1 MATILDI
8 DLTNSPFNSYDFFSN
23 KKIAA
28 GTVETEDMKKGQH
41 KTTVEMVDIN
51 AYDYGI
57 IDVGMVQFD
66 DTLPYTKKVE
76 TAQLRIEYYKTELED
91 AKSWVDALQSEINK
105 VNSELAEYKD
115 QYEEA
120 KKQDPHSDL
129 TKNLKQIIKNC
140 KEDLNDLNT
149 DYSKYK
155 KITQTHPKLIKA
167 YTKFLNDLIK
177 YGGKKTI
184 TRIEEF
190 GSTEEA
196 EQVDLDN
203 LDINQAPG
211 MAISGAIT
219 EAVTQYLE
227 VTIQSLIAGGASN
240 LMNNLGINQET
251 LGIAKSIL
259 NLMDSALFNIT
270 GIIKM
275 FPKNIQMLPS
285 AKVAIGSICTSL
297 KDIYIAI
304 YNDLENE
311 YYETINDAITNLP
324 SMQEV
329 LKDALNLLMNTIWI
343 MINEQCIKYTGHTL
357 PELYYMCSDYIHK
370 YKAWKE
376 ARKEKKRRKKEKK
389 EQEKREKEKE
399 KETGIQHSS
408 GNTVS
413 TKINVDIDPDII
425 KQSLMDELARASD
438 LIYNSFI
445 IIQIK
450 DSIDEIKMLISQFN
464 NVDLDVLSEGIDS
477 FEDFMNMLIE
487 MGIDSDGAVI
497 SLEKAIQ
504 DGINQFSGNL
514 TSLQNQIKEQAIS
527 SGLNIAS
534 DIVSNTK
541 ISKEIKTEHLYDF
554 TNDLNTFTMTLNI
567 YADPTTKKA
576 KKQLTK
582 VLSNAHQKDGTKIF
596 DSSSVLSIINAIDEG
611 YVMRKDQT
619 IELLEFTFKIH
630 FELEGFN
637 KTLSEQINAIDEANR
652 IAQDAAKKKEADEA
666 ISKFELGIV
675 EEEYTGDP
683 TKATKRPTFQLV
695 HELFSIL
702 KEIFPQLKVILKLIR
717 NYKINK
723 AKVEAN
729 ASGNLLGMVKV
740 IAAINKLFK
749 KAHKSKTNFYTVR
762 SLKLYDYIT
771 NSITSIGTNVE
782 INIGIPDTRKL
793 YLYLKNAKSNYE
805 IIKQDLPTI
814 LYIDQ
819 DAITEQRNVMK
830 KDLDKAGNYFN
841 DASLFVQ
848 YPDSKYQDGTLLGL
862 DKVEDADTEIYYSDS
877 SLPLY
882 GSQILR
888 CYGKD
893 YDLYT

>member
-8 DLTNSPFNSYDFFSN
+8 DLTNSPGNSYDFFSN
-23 KKIAA
+23 KKMSA

-57 IDVGMVQFD
+57 IDVGIVQFD
-66 DTLPYTKKVE
+66 DTLPYSKKVE
-76 TAQLRIEYYKTELED
+76 TAQLRIEYYKTELKD
-91 AKSWVDALQSEINK
+91 AESWVNALQTEINK
-105 VNSELAEYKD
+105 VNSELTEYQD

-120 KKQDPHSDL
+120 KKQDPHSAL
-129 TKNLKQIIKNC
+129 TTNLKQIVNNY
-140 KEDLNDLNT
+140 KEQLNDLNT
-149 DYSKYK
+149 EFSKYK

-167 YTKFLNDLIK
+167 YTNFYNDLTK
-177 YGGKKTI
+177 YGEKKAI
-184 TRIEEF
+184 TRVDEF
-190 GSTEEA
+190 GNVEEA
-196 EQVDLDN
+196 EKVDLDN

-211 MAISGAIT
+211 MEISGAIT
-219 EAVTQYLE
+219 DAVTQYLE

-251 LGIAKSIL
+251 LGMAQSIL
-259 NLMDSALFNIT
+259 NLMDSTLFNIT

-285 AKVAIGSICTSL
+285 AKIAIGSICTSL
-297 KDIYIAI
+297 KDMYIAI

-329 LKDALNLLMNTIWI
+329 LKDAQELLMNTIWV
-343 MINEQCIKYTGHTL
+343 MINEQCIKYTGYTL

-376 ARKEKKRRKKEKK
+376 ARKEQKRRKKEQE
-389 EQEKREKEKE
+389 EQE

-408 GNTVS
+408 GGTVS
-413 TKINVDIDPDII
+413 SKINVDVDPDII
-425 KQSLMDELARASD
+425 KQSLMDELSRASD

-464 NVDLDVLSEGIDS
+464 NVDLDVLTDGIDS
-477 FEDFMNMLIE
+477 FEDFMDMLVE
-487 MGIDSDGAVI
+487 MGLDSDGAVI

-514 TSLQNQIKEQAIS
+514 TSLQNQIEAQAIS
-527 SGLNIAS
+527 SGLNIAA
-534 DIVSNTK
+534 DVVSNTTV
-541 ISKEIKTEHLYDF
+541 STEIKAEHLYDF

-630 FELEGFN
+630 FELDGFN
-637 KTLSEQINAIDEANR
+637 KTLNEQINAIDEANR
-652 IAQDAAKKKEADEA
+652 IAQETAKKKEAEEA

-729 ASGNLLGMVKV
+729 ASGNLLGMIKV

-819 DAITEQRNVMK
+819 DAITEQRNAMK
-830 KDLDKAGNYFN
+830 KDLDKAGNYFD

>member
-8 DLTNSPFNSYDFFSN
+8 DLTNSPGNSYDFFSN
-23 KKIAA
+23 KKMSA
-28 GTVETEDMKKGQH
+28 GTVETDDMKKGQH

-57 IDVGMVQFD
+57 IDVGIVQFD

-76 TAQLRIEYYKTELED
+76 TAQVRIEYYKTELKD
-91 AKSWVDALQSEINK
+91 AESWVKALQTEINK
-105 VNSELAEYKD
+105 VNSELTEYQD

-120 KKQDPHSDL
+120 KKEDPHSAL
-129 TKNLKQIIKNC
+129 TTNLKQIVKNY
-140 KEDLNDLNT
+140 KEQLNDLNT
-149 DYSKYK
+149 KFSKYK

-167 YTKFLNDLIK
+167 YTNFFNDLTK
-177 YGGKKTI
+177 YGEKKAI
-184 TRIEEF
+184 TRVDEF
-190 GSTEEA
+190 GNVEEA

-219 EAVTQYLE
+219 DAVTQYLE

-240 LMNNLGINQET
+240 LMSSLGINQET
-251 LGIAKSIL
+251 LGMAQSIL
-259 NLMDSALFNIT
+259 NLMDSTLFNIT

-275 FPKNIQMLPS
+275 FPKNIQMVPS
-285 AKVAIGSICTSL
+285 AKIAMSSICTSL
-297 KDIYIAI
+297 KDMYQTIYI
-304 YNDLENE
+304 DLENQ

-324 SMQEV
+324 SMQEA
-329 LKDALNLLMNTIWI
+329 LKDAQVLLMNTIWV
-343 MINEQCIKYTGHTL
+343 MINEQCIKYTGYTL

-376 ARKEKKRRKKEKK
+376 ARKEQKRRKKEQE
-389 EQEKREKEKE
+389 EQE

-408 GNTVS
+408 GGTIS
-413 TKINVDIDPDII
+413 SKINVDVDPDII

-450 DSIDEIKMLISQFN
+450 DSIDEIKMLIDQFN
-464 NVDLDVLSEGIDS
+464 NVDLDVLSDGIDS
-477 FEDFMNMLIE
+477 FEDFMDMLVE
-487 MGIDSDGAVI
+487 MGLDSDGAVI

-514 TSLQNQIKEQAIS
+514 TSLQNQIEAQAIS
-527 SGLNIAS
+527 SGLRIAS
-534 DIVSNTK
+534 DIASNTT
-541 ISKEIKTEHLYDF
+541 ISTEIKAEHLYDF

-596 DSSSVLSIINAIDEG
+596 DASSVLSIINAIDEG

-630 FELEGFN
+630 FELDGFN
-637 KTLSEQINAIDEANR
+637 KTLQEQKDAIDEANR
-652 IAQDAAKKKEADEA
+652 IAQETAKKKEAEEA

-683 TKATKRPTFQLV
+683 TKATQRPTFQLV

-729 ASGNLLGMVKV
+729 ASGNLLGMIKV

-771 NSITSIGTNVE
+771 NSITSIGTNIE

-793 YLYLKNAKSNYE
+793 YLYLKNTKSNYE

-819 DAITEQRNVMK
+819 DAIAEQRNAMK
-830 KDLDKAGNYFN
+830 KDLDKAGNYFD

>member
-8 DLTNSPFNSYDFFSN
+8 DLTNSPSNSYDFLSN
-23 KKIAA
+23 KKMSA
-28 GTVETEDMKKGQH
+28 GTIETEDMKKGQH

-57 IDVGMVQFD
+57 IDVGIVQFD
-66 DTLPYTKKVE
+66 DTLPYSKKVE
-76 TAQLRIEYYKTELED
+76 TAKLRIEYYKTELKD
-91 AKSWVDALQSEINK
+91 AESWVNALQAEINK
-105 VNSELAEYKD
+105 INSELTEYQD

-120 KKQDPHSDL
+120 KKQDPHSAL
-129 TKNLKQIIKNC
+129 MTNLKQIVNNY
-140 KEDLNDLNT
+140 KEQLNDLNT
-149 DYSKYK
+149 EFSKYK

-167 YTKFLNDLIK
+167 YTNFYNDLTK
-177 YGGKKTI
+177 YGEKKAI
-184 TRIEEF
+184 TRVDEF
-190 GSTEEA
+190 GNVEEA
-196 EQVDLDN
+196 EKVDLDN

-211 MAISGAIT
+211 MEISGAIT
-219 EAVTQYLE
+219 DAVTQYLE

-251 LGIAKSIL
+251 LGMAQSIL
-259 NLMDSALFNIT
+259 NLMDSTLFNIT

-285 AKVAIGSICTSL
+285 AKIAIGSICTSL
-297 KDIYIAI
+297 KDMYIAI

-324 SMQEV
+324 SSQEV
-329 LKDALNLLMNTIWI
+329 LKDAQELLMNTIWV
-343 MINEQCIKYTGHTL
+343 MINEQCIKYTGYTL

-376 ARKEKKRRKKEKK
+376 ARKEKKRRKKEQE
-389 EQEKREKEKE
+389 EQE

-408 GNTVS
+408 GGTVS
-413 TKINVDIDPDII
+413 TKINVDVDPDII
-425 KQSLMDELARASD
+425 KQSLMDELSRASD

-464 NVDLDVLSEGIDS
+464 NVDLDVLTDGIDS
-477 FEDFMNMLIE
+477 FEDFMDMLVE
-487 MGIDSDGAVI
+487 MGLDSDGAVI

-514 TSLQNQIKEQAIS
+514 TSLQNQIEAQAIS
-527 SGLNIAS
+527 SGLHIAA
-534 DIVSNTK
+534 DVVSNTTVSTERK
-541 ISKEIKTEHLYDF
+541 VEHLYDF

-630 FELEGFN
+630 FELDGFN
-637 KTLSEQINAIDEANR
+637 KTLNEQINAIDEANR
-652 IAQDAAKKKEADEA
+652 IAQETAKKKEVEEA

-729 ASGNLLGMVKV
+729 ASGNLLGMIKV

-782 INIGIPDTRKL
+782 INIDIPDTRKL

-805 IIKQDLPTI
+805 IIKQGLPTI

-819 DAITEQRNVMK
+819 DAITEQRNAMK
-830 KDLDKAGNYFN
+830 KDLDKAGNYFD

>member
-8 DLTNSPFNSYDFFSN
+8 DLTNSPGNSYDFFSN
-23 KKIAA
+23 KKMSA

-57 IDVGMVQFD
+57 IDVGIVQFD
-66 DTLPYTKKVE
+66 DTLPYSKKVE

-91 AKSWVDALQSEINK
+91 AESWVDALQSEINK
-105 VNSELAEYKD
+105 VNSELTEYQD

-120 KKQDPHSDL
+120 KKQDPHSAL
-129 TKNLKQIIKNC
+129 TTNLKQIVKNY
-140 KEDLNDLNT
+140 KEQLNDLNT
-149 DYSKYK
+149 EFSKYK

-167 YTKFLNDLIK
+167 YTNFYNDLTK
-177 YGGKKTI
+177 YGEKKAI
-184 TRIEEF
+184 TRVDEF
-190 GSTEEA
+190 GNVEEA
-196 EQVDLDN
+196 EKVDLDN

-211 MAISGAIT
+211 MEISGAIT
-219 EAVTQYLE
+219 DAVTQYLE

-251 LGIAKSIL
+251 LGMAQSIL
-259 NLMDSALFNIT
+259 NLMDSTLFNIT

-285 AKVAIGSICTSL
+285 AKIAIGSICTSL
-297 KDIYIAI
+297 KDMYIAI

-324 SMQEV
+324 SIQEV
-329 LKDALNLLMNTIWI
+329 LKDAQELLMNTIWV
-343 MINEQCIKYTGHTL
+343 MINEQCIKYTGYTL

-376 ARKEKKRRKKEKK
+376 ARKEQKRRKKEQE
-389 EQEKREKEKE
+389 EQE

-408 GNTVS
+408 GGTVS
-413 TKINVDIDPDII
+413 SKINVDVDPDII
-425 KQSLMDELARASD
+425 KQSLMDELSRASD

-464 NVDLDVLSEGIDS
+464 NVDLDVLTDGIDS
-477 FEDFMNMLIE
+477 FEDFMDMLVE
-487 MGIDSDGAVI
+487 MGLDSDGAVI

-514 TSLQNQIKEQAIS
+514 TSLQNQIEAQAIS
-527 SGLNIAS
+527 SGLHIAA
-534 DIVSNTK
+534 DVVSNTTV
-541 ISKEIKTEHLYDF
+541 STEIKAEHLYDF

-630 FELEGFN
+630 FELDGFN
-637 KTLSEQINAIDEANR
+637 KTLNEQINAIDEANR
-652 IAQDAAKKKEADEA
+652 IAQETAKKKEAEEA

-729 ASGNLLGMVKV
+729 ASGNLLGMIKV

-819 DAITEQRNVMK
+819 DAITEQRNAMK
-830 KDLDKAGNYFN
+830 KDLDKAGNYFD

>member
-8 DLTNSPFNSYDFFSN
+8 DLTNSPGNSYDFFSN
-23 KKIAA
+23 KKMSA
-28 GTVETEDMKKGQH
+28 GTVETADMKKGQH

-57 IDVGMVQFD
+57 IDVGIVQFD
-66 DTLPYTKKVE
+66 DTLPYSKKVE
-76 TAQLRIEYYKTELED
+76 TAQLRIEYYKTELKD
-91 AKSWVDALQSEINK
+91 AESWVNALQTEINK
-105 VNSELAEYKD
+105 VNSELTEYQD

-120 KKQDPHSDL
+120 KKQDPHSAL
-129 TKNLKQIIKNC
+129 TTNLKQIVKNY
-140 KEDLNDLNT
+140 KEQLNDLNT
-149 DYSKYK
+149 EFSKYK

-167 YTKFLNDLIK
+167 YTNFYNDLTK
-177 YGGKKTI
+177 YGEKKAI
-184 TRIEEF
+184 TRVDEF
-190 GSTEEA
+190 GNVEEA
-196 EQVDLDN
+196 EKVDLDN

-211 MAISGAIT
+211 MEISGAIT
-219 EAVTQYLE
+219 DAVTQYLE

-251 LGIAKSIL
+251 LGMAQSIL
-259 NLMDSALFNIT
+259 NLMDSTLFNIT

-285 AKVAIGSICTSL
+285 AKIAIGSICTSL
-297 KDIYIAI
+297 KDMYIAI

-324 SMQEV
+324 SIQEV
-329 LKDALNLLMNTIWI
+329 LKDAQELLMNTIWV
-343 MINEQCIKYTGHTL
+343 MINEQCIKYTGYTL

-376 ARKEKKRRKKEKK
+376 ARKEQKRRKKEQE
-389 EQEKREKEKE
+389 EQE

-408 GNTVS
+408 GGTVS
-413 TKINVDIDPDII
+413 SKINVDVDPDII
-425 KQSLMDELARASD
+425 KQSLMDELSRASD

-464 NVDLDVLSEGIDS
+464 NVDLDVLTDGIDS
-477 FEDFMNMLIE
+477 FEDFMDMLVE
-487 MGIDSDGAVI
+487 MGLDSDGAVI

-514 TSLQNQIKEQAIS
+514 TSLQNQIEAQAIS
-527 SGLNIAS
+527 SGLHIAA
-534 DIVSNTK
+534 DVVSNTTV
-541 ISKEIKTEHLYDF
+541 STEIKTEHLYDF

-630 FELEGFN
+630 FELDGFN
-637 KTLSEQINAIDEANR
+637 KTLNEQINAIDEANR
-652 IAQDAAKKKEADEA
+652 IAQETAKKKEAEEA

-729 ASGNLLGMVKV
+729 ASGNLLGMIKV

-805 IIKQDLPTI
+805 IIKQGLPTI

-819 DAITEQRNVMK
+819 DAITEQRNAMK
-830 KDLDKAGNYFN
+830 KDLDKAGNYFD

-848 YPDSKYQDGTLLGL
+848 YPDPKYQDGTLLGL

>member
-8 DLTNSPFNSYDFFSN
+8 DLTNSPGNSYDFFSN
-23 KKIAA
+23 KKMSA

-57 IDVGMVQFD
+57 IDVGIVQFD
-66 DTLPYTKKVE
+66 DTLPYSKKVE
-76 TAQLRIEYYKTELED
+76 TSKLRIEYYKTELKD
-91 AKSWVDALQSEINK
+91 AESWVNALQTEINK
-105 VNSELAEYKD
+105 VNSELTEYQD

-120 KKQDPHSDL
+120 KKQDPHSAL
-129 TKNLKQIIKNC
+129 TTNLKQIVKNY
-140 KEDLNDLNT
+140 KEQLNDLNT
-149 DYSKYK
+149 EFSKYK

-167 YTKFLNDLIK
+167 YTNFYNDLTK
-177 YGGKKTI
+177 YGEKKAI
-184 TRIEEF
+184 TRVDEF
-190 GSTEEA
+190 GNVEEA
-196 EQVDLDN
+196 EKVDLDN

-211 MAISGAIT
+211 MEISGAIT
-219 EAVTQYLE
+219 DAVTQYLE

-251 LGIAKSIL
+251 LGMAQSIL
-259 NLMDSALFNIT
+259 NLMDSTLFNIT

-285 AKVAIGSICTSL
+285 AKIAIGSICTSL
-297 KDIYIAI
+297 KDMYIAI

-329 LKDALNLLMNTIWI
+329 LKDAQELLMNTIWV
-343 MINEQCIKYTGHTL
+343 MINEQCIKYTGYTL

-376 ARKEKKRRKKEKK
+376 ARKEQKRRKKEQE
-389 EQEKREKEKE
+389 EQE

-408 GNTVS
+408 GGTVS
-413 TKINVDIDPDII
+413 SKINVDVDPDII
-425 KQSLMDELARASD
+425 KQSLMDELSRASD

-464 NVDLDVLSEGIDS
+464 NVDLDVLTDGIDS
-477 FEDFMNMLIE
+477 FEDFMDMLVE
-487 MGIDSDGAVI
+487 MGLDSDGAVI

-514 TSLQNQIKEQAIS
+514 TSLQNQIEAQAIS
-527 SGLNIAS
+527 SGLHIAA
-534 DIVSNTK
+534 DVVSNTTV
-541 ISKEIKTEHLYDF
+541 STEIKAEHLYDF

-630 FELEGFN
+630 FELDGFN
-637 KTLSEQINAIDEANR
+637 KTLNEQINAIDEANR
-652 IAQDAAKKKEADEA
+652 IAQETAKKKEAEEA

-729 ASGNLLGMVKV
+729 ASGNLLGMIKV

-819 DAITEQRNVMK
+819 DAITEQRNAMK
-830 KDLDKAGNYFN
+830 KDLDKAGNYFD

-848 YPDSKYQDGTLLGL
+848 YPDPKYQDGTLLGL

>member
-8 DLTNSPFNSYDFFSN
+8 DLTNSPGNSYDFFSN
-23 KKIAA
+23 KKMSA

-57 IDVGMVQFD
+57 IDVGIVQFD
-66 DTLPYTKKVE
+66 DTLPYSKKVE
-76 TAQLRIEYYKTELED
+76 TAQLRIEYYKTELKD
-91 AKSWVDALQSEINK
+91 AESWVNALQTEINK
-105 VNSELAEYKD
+105 VNSELTEYQD

-120 KKQDPHSDL
+120 KKQDPHSAL
-129 TKNLKQIIKNC
+129 TTNLKQIVKNY
-140 KEDLNDLNT
+140 KEQLNDLNT
-149 DYSKYK
+149 EFSKYK

-167 YTKFLNDLIK
+167 YTNFYNDLTK
-177 YGGKKTI
+177 YGEKKAI
-184 TRIEEF
+184 TRVDEF
-190 GSTEEA
+190 GNVEEA
-196 EQVDLDN
+196 EKVDLDN

-211 MAISGAIT
+211 MEISGAIT
-219 EAVTQYLE
+219 DAVTQYLE

-251 LGIAKSIL
+251 LGMAQSIL
-259 NLMDSALFNIT
+259 NLMDSTLFNIT

-285 AKVAIGSICTSL
+285 AKIAIGSICTSL
-297 KDIYIAI
+297 KDMYIAI

-324 SMQEV
+324 SIQEV
-329 LKDALNLLMNTIWI
+329 LKDAQELLMNTIWV
-343 MINEQCIKYTGHTL
+343 MINEQCIKYTGYTL

-376 ARKEKKRRKKEKK
+376 ARKEQKRRKKEQE
-389 EQEKREKEKE
+389 EQE

-408 GNTVS
+408 GGTVS
-413 TKINVDIDPDII
+413 SKINVDVDPDII
-425 KQSLMDELARASD
+425 KQSLMDELSRASD

-464 NVDLDVLSEGIDS
+464 NVDLDVLTDGIDS
-477 FEDFMNMLIE
+477 FEDFMDMLVE
-487 MGIDSDGAVI
+487 MGLDSDGAVI

-514 TSLQNQIKEQAIS
+514 TSLQNQIEAQAIS
-527 SGLNIAS
+527 SGLHIAA
-534 DIVSNTK
+534 DIVSNTTVSTERK
-541 ISKEIKTEHLYDF
+541 AEHLYDF

-630 FELEGFN
+630 FELDGFN
-637 KTLSEQINAIDEANR
+637 KTLNEQINAIDEANR
-652 IAQDAAKKKEADEA
+652 IAQETAKKKEAEEA

-729 ASGNLLGMVKV
+729 ASGNLLGMIKV

-805 IIKQDLPTI
+805 IIKQGLPTI

-819 DAITEQRNVMK
+819 DAITEQRNAMK
-830 KDLDKAGNYFN
+830 KDLDKAGNYFD

-848 YPDSKYQDGTLLGL
+848 YPDPKYQDGTLLGL

>member
-8 DLTNSPFNSYDFFSN
+8 DLTNSPGNSYDFFSN
-23 KKIAA
+23 KKMSA

-57 IDVGMVQFD
+57 IDVGIVQFD
-66 DTLPYTKKVE
+66 DTLPYSKKVE
-76 TAQLRIEYYKTELED
+76 TAQLRIEYYKTELKD
-91 AKSWVDALQSEINK
+91 AESWVNALQTEINK
-105 VNSELAEYKD
+105 VNSELTEYQD

-120 KKQDPHSDL
+120 KKQDPHSAL
-129 TKNLKQIIKNC
+129 TTNLKQIVKNY
-140 KEDLNDLNT
+140 KEQLNDLNT
-149 DYSKYK
+149 EFSKYK

-167 YTKFLNDLIK
+167 YTNFYNDLTK
-177 YGGKKTI
+177 YGEKKAI
-184 TRIEEF
+184 TRVDEF
-190 GSTEEA
+190 GNVEEA
-196 EQVDLDN
+196 EKVDLDN

-211 MAISGAIT
+211 MEISGAIT
-219 EAVTQYLE
+219 DAVTQYLE

-251 LGIAKSIL
+251 LGMAQSIL
-259 NLMDSALFNIT
+259 NLMDSTLFNIT

-285 AKVAIGSICTSL
+285 AKIAIGSICTSL
-297 KDIYIAI
+297 KDMYIAI

-324 SMQEV
+324 SIQEV
-329 LKDALNLLMNTIWI
+329 LKDAQELLMNTIWV
-343 MINEQCIKYTGHTL
+343 MINEQCIKYTGYTL

-376 ARKEKKRRKKEKK
+376 ARKEQKRRKKEQE
-389 EQEKREKEKE
+389 EQE

-408 GNTVS
+408 GGTVS
-413 TKINVDIDPDII
+413 TKINVDVDPDII
-425 KQSLMDELARASD
+425 KQSLMDELSRASD

-464 NVDLDVLSEGIDS
+464 NVDLDVLTDGIDS
-477 FEDFMNMLIE
+477 FEDFMDMLVE
-487 MGIDSDGAVI
+487 MGLDSDGAVI

-514 TSLQNQIKEQAIS
+514 TSLQNQIEAQAIS
-527 SGLNIAS
+527 SGLHIAA
-534 DIVSNTK
+534 DVVSNTTV
-541 ISKEIKTEHLYDF
+541 STEIKAEHLYDF

-630 FELEGFN
+630 FELDGFN
-637 KTLSEQINAIDEANR
+637 KTLSEQINAIDETNR
-652 IAQDAAKKKEADEA
+652 IAQETAKKKEAEEA

-729 ASGNLLGMVKV
+729 ASGNLLGMIKV

-762 SLKLYDYIT
+762 SLKLYDYIA

-819 DAITEQRNVMK
+819 DAITEQRNAMK
-830 KDLDKAGNYFN
+830 KDLDKAGNYFD

>member
-8 DLTNSPFNSYDFFSN
+8 DLANSPGNSYDFFSN
-23 KKIAA
+23 KKMSA

-57 IDVGMVQFD
+57 IDVGIVQFD
-66 DTLPYTKKVE
+66 DTLPYAKKVE
-76 TAQLRIEYYKTELED
+76 TAKLRIEYYKTELKD
-91 AKSWVDALQSEINK
+91 AESWVNALQTEINK
-105 VNSELAEYKD
+105 VNSELTEYQD

-120 KKQDPHSDL
+120 KKQDPHSAL
-129 TKNLKQIIKNC
+129 TTNLKQIIKNY
-140 KEDLNDLNT
+140 KEQLNDLNT
-149 DYSKYK
+149 EFSKYK

-167 YTKFLNDLIK
+167 YTNFYNDLTK
-177 YGGKKTI
+177 YGEKKAI
-184 TRIEEF
+184 TKVDEF
-190 GSTEEA
+190 GNVEEA

-211 MAISGAIT
+211 MEISGAIT
-219 EAVTQYLE
+219 DAVTQYLE

-251 LGIAKSIL
+251 LGMAQSIL
-259 NLMDSALFNIT
+259 NLMDSTLFNIT

-285 AKVAIGSICTSL
+285 AKIAIGSICTSL
-297 KDIYIAI
+297 KDMYIAI

-329 LKDALNLLMNTIWI
+329 LKDAQELLMNTIWV
-343 MINEQCIKYTGHTL
+343 MINEQCIKYTGYTL

-376 ARKEKKRRKKEKK
+376 ARKEQKRRKKEQE
-389 EQEKREKEKE
+389 EQE

-408 GNTVS
+408 GGTVS
-413 TKINVDIDPDII
+413 SKINVDVDPDII
-425 KQSLMDELARASD
+425 KQSLMDELSRASD

-464 NVDLDVLSEGIDS
+464 NVDLDVLSDGIDS
-477 FEDFMNMLIE
+477 FEDFMDMLVE
-487 MGIDSDGAVI
+487 MGLDSDGAVI

-514 TSLQNQIKEQAIS
+514 TSLQNQIEAQAIS
-527 SGLNIAS
+527 SGLHIAA
-534 DIVSNTK
+534 DVVSNTTV
-541 ISKEIKTEHLYDF
+541 STEIKAEHLYDF

-630 FELEGFN
+630 FELDGFN
-637 KTLSEQINAIDEANR
+637 KTLNEQINAIDEANR
-652 IAQDAAKKKEADEA
+652 IAQEAAKKKEAEEA

-729 ASGNLLGMVKV
+729 ASGNLLGMIKV

-793 YLYLKNAKSNYE
+793 YLYLKNTKSNYE
-805 IIKQDLPTI
+805 IIKQNLPTI

-819 DAITEQRNVMK
+819 DAITEQRNAMK
-830 KDLDKAGNYFN
+830 KDLDKAGNYFD

>member
-8 DLTNSPFNSYDFFSN
+8 DLTNSPGNSYDFFSN
-23 KKIAA
+23 KKMSA
-28 GTVETEDMKKGQH
+28 GTVETADMKKGQH

-57 IDVGMVQFD
+57 IDVGIVQFD

-76 TAQLRIEYYKTELED
+76 TAQLRIEYYKTELKD
-91 AKSWVDALQSEINK
+91 AESWVKALQTEINK
-105 VNSELAEYKD
+105 VNSELTEYQN

-120 KKQDPHSDL
+120 KKQDSHSAL
-129 TKNLKQIIKNC
+129 TTNLKQIVKNY
-140 KEDLNDLNT
+140 KEQLNDLNT
-149 DYSKYK
+149 EFSKYK

-167 YTKFLNDLIK
+167 YTNFYNDLTK
-177 YGGKKTI
+177 YGEKKAI
-184 TRIEEF
+184 TRVDEF
-190 GSTEEA
+190 GNVEEA
-196 EQVDLDN
+196 EKVDLDN

-211 MAISGAIT
+211 MEISGAIT
-219 EAVTQYLE
+219 DAVTQYLE

-240 LMNNLGINQET
+240 LMNKLGINQET
-251 LGIAKSIL
+251 LGMAQSIL
-259 NLMDSALFNIT
+259 NLMDSTLFNIT

-285 AKVAIGSICTSL
+285 AKIAIGSICTSL
-297 KDIYIAI
+297 KDMYIAI

-324 SMQEV
+324 SIQEV
-329 LKDALNLLMNTIWI
+329 LKDAQELLMNTIWV
-343 MINEQCIKYTGHTL
+343 MINEQCIKYTGYTL

-376 ARKEKKRRKKEKK
+376 ARKEQKRRKKEQE
-389 EQEKREKEKE
+389 EQE

-408 GNTVS
+408 GGTVS
-413 TKINVDIDPDII
+413 SKINVDVDPDII
-425 KQSLMDELARASD
+425 KQSLMDELSRASD

-464 NVDLDVLSEGIDS
+464 NVDLDVLTDGIDS
-477 FEDFMNMLIE
+477 FEDFMDMLVE
-487 MGIDSDGAVI
+487 MGLDSDGAVI

-514 TSLQNQIKEQAIS
+514 TSLQNQIEAQAIS
-527 SGLNIAS
+527 SGLHIAA
-534 DIVSNTK
+534 DIVSNTTV
-541 ISKEIKTEHLYDF
+541 STERKTEHLYDF

-596 DSSSVLSIINAIDEG
+596 DASSVLSIINAIDEA
-611 YVMRKDQT
+611 
-619 IELLEFTFKIH
+619 
-630 FELEGFN
+630 N
-637 KTLSEQINAIDEANR
+637 K
-652 IAQDAAKKKEADEA
+652 IAQETAKKKEAEEA

-729 ASGNLLGMVKV
+729 ASGNLLGMIKV

-819 DAITEQRNVMK
+819 DAITEQRNAMK
-830 KDLDKAGNYFN
+830 KDLDKAGNYFD

>member
-8 DLTNSPFNSYDFFSN
+8 DLTNSPGNSYDFFSN
-23 KKIAA
+23 KKMSA

-57 IDVGMVQFD
+57 IDVGIVQFD
-66 DTLPYTKKVE
+66 DTLPYAKKVE
-76 TAQLRIEYYKTELED
+76 TAKLRIEYYKTELKD
-91 AKSWVDALQSEINK
+91 AESWVNALQTEINK
-105 VNSELAEYKD
+105 VNSELTEYQD

-120 KKQDPHSDL
+120 KKQDPHSAL
-129 TKNLKQIIKNC
+129 TTNLKQIIKNY
-140 KEDLNDLNT
+140 KEQLNDLNT
-149 DYSKYK
+149 EFSKYK

-167 YTKFLNDLIK
+167 YTNFFNDLTK
-177 YGGKKTI
+177 YGEKKAI
-184 TRIEEF
+184 TKVDEF
-190 GSTEEA
+190 GNVEEA

-219 EAVTQYLE
+219 DAVTQYLE

-251 LGIAKSIL
+251 LGMAQSIL
-259 NLMDSALFNIT
+259 NLMDSTLFNIT

-285 AKVAIGSICTSL
+285 AKIAIGSICTSL
-297 KDIYIAI
+297 KDMYIAI

-329 LKDALNLLMNTIWI
+329 LKDAQELLMNTIWV
-343 MINEQCIKYTGHTL
+343 MINEQCIKYTGYTL

-376 ARKEKKRRKKEKK
+376 ARKEQKRRKKEQE
-389 EQEKREKEKE
+389 EQE

-408 GNTVS
+408 GGTVS
-413 TKINVDIDPDII
+413 SKINVDVDPDII
-425 KQSLMDELARASD
+425 KQSLMDELSRTSD

-464 NVDLDVLSEGIDS
+464 NVDLDVLSDGIDS
-477 FEDFMNMLIE
+477 FEDFMDMLVE
-487 MGIDSDGAVI
+487 MGLDSDGAVI

-514 TSLQNQIKEQAIS
+514 TSLQNQIEAQAIS
-527 SGLNIAS
+527 SGLHIATDIAS
-534 DIVSNTK
+534 NTT
-541 ISKEIKTEHLYDF
+541 ISAEIKAEHLYDF

-637 KTLSEQINAIDEANR
+637 KTLSEQKNAIDEANR
-652 IAQDAAKKKEADEA
+652 IAQETAKKKEAEEA

-729 ASGNLLGMVKV
+729 SSGNLLGMVKV

-749 KAHKSKTNFYTVR
+749 KANKSKTNFYTVR

-819 DAITEQRNVMK
+819 DAITEQRNAMK
-830 KDLDKAGNYFN
+830 KDLDKAGNYFD

>member
-8 DLTNSPFNSYDFFSN
+8 DLTNSPGNSYDFFSN
-23 KKIAA
+23 KKMSA

-57 IDVGMVQFD
+57 IDVGIVQFD
-66 DTLPYTKKVE
+66 DTLPYSKKVE
-76 TAQLRIEYYKTELED
+76 TAQLRIEYYKTELKD
-91 AKSWVDALQSEINK
+91 AESWVNALQTEINK
-105 VNSELAEYKD
+105 VNSELTEYQD

-120 KKQDPHSDL
+120 KKQDPHSAL
-129 TKNLKQIIKNC
+129 TTNLKQIVKNY
-140 KEDLNDLNT
+140 KEQLNDLNT
-149 DYSKYK
+149 EFSKYK

-167 YTKFLNDLIK
+167 YTNFYNDLTK
-177 YGGKKTI
+177 YGEKKAI
-184 TRIEEF
+184 TRVDEF
-190 GSTEEA
+190 GNVEEA
-196 EQVDLDN
+196 EKVDLDN

-211 MAISGAIT
+211 MEISGAIT
-219 EAVTQYLE
+219 DAVTQYLE

-251 LGIAKSIL
+251 LGMAQSIL
-259 NLMDSALFNIT
+259 NLMDSTLFNIT

-285 AKVAIGSICTSL
+285 AKIAIGSICTSL
-297 KDIYIAI
+297 KDMYIAI

-324 SMQEV
+324 SIQEV
-329 LKDALNLLMNTIWI
+329 LKDAQELLMNTIWV
-343 MINEQCIKYTGHTL
+343 MINEQCIKYTGYTL

-376 ARKEKKRRKKEKK
+376 ARKEQKRRKKEQE
-389 EQEKREKEKE
+389 EQE

-408 GNTVS
+408 GGTVS
-413 TKINVDIDPDII
+413 SKINVDVDPDII
-425 KQSLMDELARASD
+425 KQSLMDELSLASD

-464 NVDLDVLSEGIDS
+464 NVDLDVLTDGIDS
-477 FEDFMNMLIE
+477 FEDFMDMLVE
-487 MGIDSDGAVI
+487 MGLDSDGAVI

-514 TSLQNQIKEQAIS
+514 TSLQNQIEAQAIS
-527 SGLNIAS
+527 SGLHIAS
-534 DIVSNTK
+534 DIVSNTTVSTERK
-541 ISKEIKTEHLYDF
+541 AEHLYDF

-630 FELEGFN
+630 FELDGFN
-637 KTLSEQINAIDEANR
+637 KTLNEQINAIDEANR
-652 IAQDAAKKKEADEA
+652 IAQETAKKKEAEEA

-729 ASGNLLGMVKV
+729 ASGNLLGMIKV

-793 YLYLKNAKSNYE
+793 YLYLKNVKSNYE

-819 DAITEQRNVMK
+819 DAITEQRNAMK
-830 KDLDKAGNYFN
+830 KDLDKAGNYFD

>member
-8 DLTNSPFNSYDFFSN
+8 DLTNSPGNSYDFFSN
-23 KKIAA
+23 KKMSA

-57 IDVGMVQFD
+57 IDVGIVQFD
-66 DTLPYTKKVE
+66 DTLPYSKKVE
-76 TAQLRIEYYKTELED
+76 TAKLRIEYYKTELKD
-91 AKSWVDALQSEINK
+91 AESWVNALQTEINK
-105 VNSELAEYKD
+105 VNSELTEYQD

-120 KKQDPHSDL
+120 KKQDPHSAL
-129 TKNLKQIIKNC
+129 TTNLKQIVKNY
-140 KEDLNDLNT
+140 KEQLNDLNT
-149 DYSKYK
+149 EFSKYK

-167 YTKFLNDLIK
+167 YTNFYNDLTK
-177 YGGKKTI
+177 YGEKKAI
-184 TRIEEF
+184 TRVDEF
-190 GSTEEA
+190 GNVEEA
-196 EQVDLDN
+196 EKVDLDN

-211 MAISGAIT
+211 MEISGAIT
-219 EAVTQYLE
+219 DAVTQYLE

-251 LGIAKSIL
+251 LGMAQSIL
-259 NLMDSALFNIT
+259 NLMDSTLFNIT

-285 AKVAIGSICTSL
+285 AKIAIGSICTSL
-297 KDIYIAI
+297 KDMYIAI

-329 LKDALNLLMNTIWI
+329 LKDAQELLMNTIWV
-343 MINEQCIKYTGHTL
+343 MINEQCIKYTGYTL

-376 ARKEKKRRKKEKK
+376 ARKEQKRRKKEQE
-389 EQEKREKEKE
+389 EQE

-408 GNTVS
+408 GGTVS
-413 TKINVDIDPDII
+413 SKINVDVDPDII
-425 KQSLMDELARASD
+425 KQSLMDELSRASD

-464 NVDLDVLSEGIDS
+464 NVDLDVLTDGIDS

-487 MGIDSDGAVI
+487 MGLDSDGAVI

-514 TSLQNQIKEQAIS
+514 TSLQNQIEAQAIS
-527 SGLNIAS
+527 SGLHIAA
-534 DIVSNTK
+534 DVVSNTTV
-541 ISKEIKTEHLYDF
+541 STEIKAEHLYDF

-630 FELEGFN
+630 FELDGFN
-637 KTLSEQINAIDEANR
+637 KTLNEQINAIDEANR
-652 IAQDAAKKKEADEA
+652 IAQETAKKKEAEEA

-729 ASGNLLGMVKV
+729 ASGNLLGMIKV

-819 DAITEQRNVMK
+819 DAITEQRNAMK
-830 KDLDKAGNYFN
+830 KDLDKAGNYFD

>member
-8 DLTNSPFNSYDFFSN
+8 DLTNSPGNSYDFFSN
-23 KKIAA
+23 KKMSA

-57 IDVGMVQFD
+57 IDVGIVQFD
-66 DTLPYTKKVE
+66 DTLPYSKKVE
-76 TAQLRIEYYKTELED
+76 TSKLRIEYYKTELKD
-91 AKSWVDALQSEINK
+91 AESWVNALQTEINK
-105 VNSELAEYKD
+105 VNSELTEYQD

-120 KKQDPHSDL
+120 KKQDPHSAL
-129 TKNLKQIIKNC
+129 TTNIKQIVKNY
-140 KEDLNDLNT
+140 KEQLNDLNT
-149 DYSKYK
+149 EFSKYK

-167 YTKFLNDLIK
+167 YTNFYNDLTK
-177 YGGKKTI
+177 YGEKKAI
-184 TRIEEF
+184 TKVDEF
-190 GSTEEA
+190 GNVEEA
-196 EQVDLDN
+196 EKVDLDN

-211 MAISGAIT
+211 MEISGAIT
-219 EAVTQYLE
+219 DAVTQYLE

-251 LGIAKSIL
+251 LGMAQSIL
-259 NLMDSALFNIT
+259 NLMDSTLFNIT

-285 AKVAIGSICTSL
+285 AKIAIGSICTSL
-297 KDIYIAI
+297 KDMYIAI

-324 SMQEV
+324 SIQEV
-329 LKDALNLLMNTIWI
+329 LKDAQELLMNTIWV
-343 MINEQCIKYTGHTL
+343 MINEQCIKYTGYTL

-376 ARKEKKRRKKEKK
+376 ARKEQKRRKKEQE
-389 EQEKREKEKE
+389 EQE

-408 GNTVS
+408 GGTVS
-413 TKINVDIDPDII
+413 SKINVDVDPDII
-425 KQSLMDELARASD
+425 KQSLMDELSRASD

-464 NVDLDVLSEGIDS
+464 NVDLDVLTDGIDS
-477 FEDFMNMLIE
+477 FEDFMDMLVE
-487 MGIDSDGAVI
+487 MGLDSDGAVI

-514 TSLQNQIKEQAIS
+514 TSLQNQIEAQAIS
-527 SGLNIAS
+527 SGLHIAA
-534 DIVSNTK
+534 DVVSNTTV
-541 ISKEIKTEHLYDF
+541 STEIKAEHLYDF

-630 FELEGFN
+630 FELDGFN
-637 KTLSEQINAIDEANR
+637 KTLNEQINAIDEANR
-652 IAQDAAKKKEADEA
+652 IAQETAKKKEAEEA

-729 ASGNLLGMVKV
+729 ASGNLLGMIKV

-805 IIKQDLPTI
+805 IIKQGLPTI

-819 DAITEQRNVMK
+819 DAITEQRNAMK
-830 KDLDKAGNYFN
+830 KDLDKAGNYFD

>member
-8 DLTNSPFNSYDFFSN
+8 DLTNSPGNSYDFFSN
-23 KKIAA
+23 KKMSA

-57 IDVGMVQFD
+57 IDVGIVQFD
-66 DTLPYTKKVE
+66 DTLPYSKKVE
-76 TAQLRIEYYKTELED
+76 TAQLRIEYYKTELKD
-91 AKSWVDALQSEINK
+91 AESWVNALQTEINK
-105 VNSELAEYKD
+105 VNSELTEYQD

-120 KKQDPHSDL
+120 KKQDPHSAL
-129 TKNLKQIIKNC
+129 TTNLKQIVKNY
-140 KEDLNDLNT
+140 KEQLNDLNT
-149 DYSKYK
+149 EFSKYK

-167 YTKFLNDLIK
+167 YTNFYNDLTK
-177 YGGKKTI
+177 YGEKKAI
-184 TRIEEF
+184 TRVDEF
-190 GSTEEA
+190 GNVEEA
-196 EQVDLDN
+196 EKVDLDN

-211 MAISGAIT
+211 MEISGAIT
-219 EAVTQYLE
+219 DAVTQYLE

-251 LGIAKSIL
+251 LGMAQSIL
-259 NLMDSALFNIT
+259 NLMDSTLFNIT

-285 AKVAIGSICTSL
+285 AKIAIGSICTSL
-297 KDIYIAI
+297 KDMYIAI

-324 SMQEV
+324 SIQEV
-329 LKDALNLLMNTIWI
+329 LKDAQELLMNTIWV
-343 MINEQCIKYTGHTL
+343 MINEQCIKYTGYTL

-376 ARKEKKRRKKEKK
+376 ARKEQKRRKKEQE
-389 EQEKREKEKE
+389 EQE

-408 GNTVS
+408 GGTVS
-413 TKINVDIDPDII
+413 SKINMDVDPDII
-425 KQSLMDELARASD
+425 KQSLMDELSRASD

-464 NVDLDVLSEGIDS
+464 NVDLDVLTDGIDS
-477 FEDFMNMLIE
+477 FEDFMDMLVE
-487 MGIDSDGAVI
+487 MGLDSDGAVI

-514 TSLQNQIKEQAIS
+514 TSLQNQIEAQAIS
-527 SGLNIAS
+527 SGLHIAA
-534 DIVSNTK
+534 DVVSNTTV
-541 ISKEIKTEHLYDF
+541 STEIKAEHLYDF

-630 FELEGFN
+630 FELDGFN
-637 KTLSEQINAIDEANR
+637 KTLNEQINAIDEANR
-652 IAQDAAKKKEADEA
+652 IAQETAKKKEVEEA

-729 ASGNLLGMVKV
+729 ASGNLLGMIKV

-819 DAITEQRNVMK
+819 DAITEQRNAMK
-830 KDLDKAGNYFN
+830 KDLDKAGNYFD

>member
-8 DLTNSPFNSYDFFSN
+8 DLTNSPGNSYDFFSN
-23 KKIAA
+23 KKMSA

-57 IDVGMVQFD
+57 IDVGIVQFD
-66 DTLPYTKKVE
+66 DTLPYSKKVE
-76 TAQLRIEYYKTELED
+76 TAQLRIEYYKTELEN

-105 VNSELAEYKD
+105 VNSELTEYQD

-120 KKQDPHSDL
+120 KKQDPHSAL
-129 TKNLKQIIKNC
+129 TTNLKQIVKNY
-140 KEDLNDLNT
+140 KEQLNDLNT
-149 DYSKYK
+149 EFSKYK

-167 YTKFLNDLIK
+167 YTNFYNDLTK
-177 YGGKKTI
+177 YGEKKAI
-184 TRIEEF
+184 TRVDEF
-190 GSTEEA
+190 GNVEEA
-196 EQVDLDN
+196 EKVDLDN

-211 MAISGAIT
+211 MEISGAIT
-219 EAVTQYLE
+219 DAVTQYLE

-251 LGIAKSIL
+251 LGMAQSIL
-259 NLMDSALFNIT
+259 NLMDSTLFNIT

-285 AKVAIGSICTSL
+285 AKIAIGSICTSL
-297 KDIYIAI
+297 KDMYIAI

-329 LKDALNLLMNTIWI
+329 LKDAQVLLMNTIWV
-343 MINEQCIKYTGHTL
+343 MINEQCIKYTGYTL

-376 ARKEKKRRKKEKK
+376 ARKEQKRRKKEQE
-389 EQEKREKEKE
+389 EQE

-408 GNTVS
+408 GGTVS
-413 TKINVDIDPDII
+413 TKINVDVDPDII
-425 KQSLMDELARASD
+425 KQSLMDELSRASD

-464 NVDLDVLSEGIDS
+464 NVDLDVLTDGIDS
-477 FEDFMNMLIE
+477 FEDFMDMLVE
-487 MGIDSDGAVI
+487 MGLDSDGAVI

-514 TSLQNQIKEQAIS
+514 TSLQNQIEAQAIS
-527 SGLNIAS
+527 SGLHIAA
-534 DIVSNTK
+534 DVVSNTTVSTEMK
-541 ISKEIKTEHLYDF
+541 AEHLYDF

-630 FELEGFN
+630 FELDGFN
-637 KTLSEQINAIDEANR
+637 KTLNEQINAIDEANR
-652 IAQDAAKKKEADEA
+652 IAQETAKKKEAEEA

-729 ASGNLLGMVKV
+729 ASGNLLGMIKV

-793 YLYLKNAKSNYE
+793 YLYLKNTKSNYE

-819 DAITEQRNVMK
+819 DAITEQRNAMK
-830 KDLDKAGNYFN
+830 KDLDKAGNYFD

>member
-8 DLTNSPFNSYDFFSN
+8 DLTNSPGNSYDFFSN
-23 KKIAA
+23 KKMSA
-28 GTVETEDMKKGQH
+28 GTVETADMKKGQH

-57 IDVGMVQFD
+57 IDVGIVQFD
-66 DTLPYTKKVE
+66 DTLPYSKKVE
-76 TAQLRIEYYKTELED
+76 TAQLRIEYYKTELKD
-91 AKSWVDALQSEINK
+91 AESWVNALQTEINK
-105 VNSELAEYKD
+105 VNSELTEYQD

-120 KKQDPHSDL
+120 KKQDPHSAL
-129 TKNLKQIIKNC
+129 TTNLKQIVKNY
-140 KEDLNDLNT
+140 KEQLNDLNT
-149 DYSKYK
+149 EFSKYK

-167 YTKFLNDLIK
+167 YTNFYNDLTK
-177 YGGKKTI
+177 YGEKKAI
-184 TRIEEF
+184 TRVDEF
-190 GSTEEA
+190 GNVEEA
-196 EQVDLDN
+196 EKVDLDN

-211 MAISGAIT
+211 MEISGAIT
-219 EAVTQYLE
+219 DAVTQYLE

-251 LGIAKSIL
+251 LGMAQSIL

-285 AKVAIGSICTSL
+285 AKIAIGSICTSL
-297 KDIYIAI
+297 KDMYIAI

-324 SMQEV
+324 SIQEV
-329 LKDALNLLMNTIWI
+329 LKDAQELLMNTIWV
-343 MINEQCIKYTGHTL
+343 MINEQCIKYTGYTL

-376 ARKEKKRRKKEKK
+376 ARKEQKRRKKEQE
-389 EQEKREKEKE
+389 EQEKV
-399 KETGIQHSS
+399 TGIQHSS
-408 GNTVS
+408 GGTVS
-413 TKINVDIDPDII
+413 SKINVDVDPDII
-425 KQSLMDELARASD
+425 KQSLMDELSRASD

-450 DSIDEIKMLISQFN
+450 DTIDEIKMLISQFN
-464 NVDLDVLSEGIDS
+464 NVDLDVLTDGIDS

-487 MGIDSDGAVI
+487 MGLDSDGAVI

-514 TSLQNQIKEQAIS
+514 TSLQNQIEAQAIS
-527 SGLNIAS
+527 SGLNIAA
-534 DIVSNTK
+534 DVVSNTTV
-541 ISKEIKTEHLYDF
+541 STEIKAEHLYDF

-611 YVMRKDQT
+611 YIMRKDQT

-637 KTLSEQINAIDEANR
+637 KTLNEQINAIDEANR
-652 IAQDAAKKKEADEA
+652 IAQETAKKKEAEEA

-729 ASGNLLGMVKV
+729 ASGNLLGMIRV

-819 DAITEQRNVMK
+819 DAIIEQRNAMK
-830 KDLDKAGNYFN
+830 KDLDKAGNYFD

-848 YPDSKYQDGTLLGL
+848 YPDPKYQDGTLLGL

>member
-8 DLTNSPFNSYDFFSN
+8 DLTNSPGNSYDFFSN
-23 KKIAA
+23 KKMSA

-57 IDVGMVQFD
+57 IDVGIVQFD
-66 DTLPYTKKVE
+66 DTLPYSKKVE
-76 TAQLRIEYYKTELED
+76 TSKLRIEYYKTELKD
-91 AKSWVDALQSEINK
+91 AESWVNALQTEINK
-105 VNSELAEYKD
+105 VNSELTEYQD

-120 KKQDPHSDL
+120 KKQDPHSAL
-129 TKNLKQIIKNC
+129 TTNLKQIVKNY
-140 KEDLNDLNT
+140 KEQLNDLNT
-149 DYSKYK
+149 EFSKYK

-167 YTKFLNDLIK
+167 YTNFYNDLTK
-177 YGGKKTI
+177 YGEKKAI
-184 TRIEEF
+184 TRVDEF
-190 GSTEEA
+190 GNVEEA
-196 EQVDLDN
+196 EKVDLDN

-211 MAISGAIT
+211 MEISGAIT
-219 EAVTQYLE
+219 DAVTQYLE

-251 LGIAKSIL
+251 LGMAQSIL
-259 NLMDSALFNIT
+259 NLMDSTLFNIT

-285 AKVAIGSICTSL
+285 AKIAIGSICTSL
-297 KDIYIAI
+297 KDMYIAI

-324 SMQEV
+324 SIQEV
-329 LKDALNLLMNTIWI
+329 LKDAQELLMNTIWV
-343 MINEQCIKYTGHTL
+343 MINEQCIKYTGYTL

-376 ARKEKKRRKKEKK
+376 ARKEQKRRKKEQE
-389 EQEKREKEKE
+389 EQE

-408 GNTVS
+408 GGTVS
-413 TKINVDIDPDII
+413 TKINVDVDPDII
-425 KQSLMDELARASD
+425 KQSLMDELSRASD

-464 NVDLDVLSEGIDS
+464 NVDLDVLTDGIDS
-477 FEDFMNMLIE
+477 FEDFMDMLVE
-487 MGIDSDGAVI
+487 MGLDSDGAVI

-514 TSLQNQIKEQAIS
+514 TSLQNQIEAQAIS
-527 SGLNIAS
+527 SGLHIAA
-534 DIVSNTK
+534 DIVSNTAV
-541 ISKEIKTEHLYDF
+541 STEIKAEHLYDF

-630 FELEGFN
+630 FELDGFN
-637 KTLSEQINAIDEANR
+637 KTLNKQINAIDEANR
-652 IAQDAAKKKEADEA
+652 IAQETAKKKEAEEA

-729 ASGNLLGMVKV
+729 ASGNLLGMIKV

-819 DAITEQRNVMK
+819 DAITEQRNIMK
-830 KDLDKAGNYFN
+830 KDLDKAGNYFD

>member
-8 DLTNSPFNSYDFFSN
+8 DLTNSPGNSYNFFSN
-23 KKIAA
+23 KKMSA

-57 IDVGMVQFD
+57 IDVGIVQFD
-66 DTLPYTKKVE
+66 DTLPYSKKVE
-76 TAQLRIEYYKTELED
+76 TAKLRIEYYKTELKNAE
-91 AKSWVDALQSEINK
+91 SWVNALQTEINK
-105 VNSELAEYKD
+105 VNSELTEYQD

-120 KKQDPHSDL
+120 KKQDPHSAL
-129 TKNLKQIIKNC
+129 TTNLKQIVKNY
-140 KEDLNDLNT
+140 KEQLNDLNIEF
-149 DYSKYK
+149 SKYK

-167 YTKFLNDLIK
+167 YTNFYNDLTK
-177 YGGKKTI
+177 YGEKKAI
-184 TRIEEF
+184 TKVDEF
-190 GSTEEA
+190 GNVEEA
-196 EQVDLDN
+196 EYVDLDN

-211 MAISGAIT
+211 MEISGAIT
-219 EAVTQYLE
+219 DAVTQYLE

-251 LGIAKSIL
+251 LGMAQSIL
-259 NLMDSALFNIT
+259 NLMDSTLFNIT

-285 AKVAIGSICTSL
+285 AKIAIGSICTSL
-297 KDIYIAI
+297 KDMYIAI

-324 SMQEV
+324 SIQEV
-329 LKDALNLLMNTIWI
+329 LKDAQELLMNTIWV
-343 MINEQCIKYTGHTL
+343 MINEQCIKYTGYTL

-376 ARKEKKRRKKEKK
+376 ARKEQKRRKKEQE
-389 EQEKREKEKE
+389 EQE

-408 GNTVS
+408 GGTVS
-413 TKINVDIDPDII
+413 TKINVDVDPDII
-425 KQSLMDELARASD
+425 KQSLMDELSRASD

-464 NVDLDVLSEGIDS
+464 NVDLDVLTDGIDS
-477 FEDFMNMLIE
+477 FEDFMDMLVE
-487 MGIDSDGAVI
+487 MGLDSDGAVI

-514 TSLQNQIKEQAIS
+514 TSLQNQIEAQAIS
-527 SGLNIAS
+527 SGLHIAA
-534 DIVSNTK
+534 DVVSNTAV
-541 ISKEIKTEHLYDF
+541 STEIKAEHLYDF

-630 FELEGFN
+630 FELDGFN

-652 IAQDAAKKKEADEA
+652 IAQETAKKKEAEEA

-729 ASGNLLGMVKV
+729 ASGNLLGMIKV

-819 DAITEQRNVMK
+819 DAITEQRNAMK
-830 KDLDKAGNYFN
+830 KDLDKAGNYFD

>member
-8 DLTNSPFNSYDFFSN
+8 DLTNSPSNSYDFFSN
-23 KKIAA
+23 KKMSA

-57 IDVGMVQFD
+57 IDVGIVQFD
-66 DTLPYTKKVE
+66 DTLPYSKKVE
-76 TAQLRIEYYKTELED
+76 TAQLRIEYYKTELKD
-91 AKSWVDALQSEINK
+91 AESWVNALQTEINK
-105 VNSELAEYKD
+105 VNSELTEYQD

-120 KKQDPHSDL
+120 KKQDPHSAL
-129 TKNLKQIIKNC
+129 MTNLKQIVKNY
-140 KEDLNDLNT
+140 KEQLNDLNT
-149 DYSKYK
+149 EFSKYK

-167 YTKFLNDLIK
+167 YTNFYNDLTK
-177 YGGKKTI
+177 YGEKKAI
-184 TRIEEF
+184 TRVDEF
-190 GSTEEA
+190 GNVEEA
-196 EQVDLDN
+196 ENVDLDN

-211 MAISGAIT
+211 MEISGAIT
-219 EAVTQYLE
+219 DAVTQYLE

-251 LGIAKSIL
+251 LGMAQSIL
-259 NLMDSALFNIT
+259 NLMDSTLFNIT

-285 AKVAIGSICTSL
+285 AKIAIGSICTSL
-297 KDIYIAI
+297 KDMYIAI

-324 SMQEV
+324 SIQEV
-329 LKDALNLLMNTIWI
+329 LKDAQELLMNTIWV
-343 MINEQCIKYTGHTL
+343 MINEQCIKYTGYTL

-370 YKAWKE
+370 YKVWKE
-376 ARKEKKRRKKEKK
+376 ARKEQKRRKKEQE
-389 EQEKREKEKE
+389 EQE

-408 GNTVS
+408 GGTVS
-413 TKINVDIDPDII
+413 TKINVDVDPDII
-425 KQSLMDELARASD
+425 KQSLMDELSRASD

-464 NVDLDVLSEGIDS
+464 NVDLDVLTDGIDS
-477 FEDFMNMLIE
+477 FEDFMDMLVE
-487 MGIDSDGAVI
+487 MGLDSDGAVI

-514 TSLQNQIKEQAIS
+514 TSLQNQIEAQAIS
-527 SGLNIAS
+527 SGLHIAA
-534 DIVSNTK
+534 DIVSNTAV
-541 ISKEIKTEHLYDF
+541 STEIKAEHLYDF

-630 FELEGFN
+630 FELDGFN
-637 KTLSEQINAIDEANR
+637 KTLNEQINAIDEANR
-652 IAQDAAKKKEADEA
+652 IAQETAKKKEAEEA

-729 ASGNLLGMVKV
+729 ASGNLLGMIKV

-793 YLYLKNAKSNYE
+793 YLYLKNVKSNYE

-819 DAITEQRNVMK
+819 DAITEQRNAMK
-830 KDLDKAGNYFN
+830 KDLDKAGNYFD

>member
-8 DLTNSPFNSYDFFSN
+8 DLTNSPGNSYDFFSN
-23 KKIAA
+23 KKMSA
-28 GTVETEDMKKGQH
+28 GIVETEDMKKGQH

-57 IDVGMVQFD
+57 IDVGIVQFD
-66 DTLPYTKKVE
+66 DTLPYSKKVE
-76 TAQLRIEYYKTELED
+76 TAKLRIEYYKTELKD
-91 AKSWVDALQSEINK
+91 AESWVNALQTEINK
-105 VNSELAEYKD
+105 VNSELTEYQD

-120 KKQDPHSDL
+120 KKQDPHSAL
-129 TKNLKQIIKNC
+129 TTNLKQIVKNY
-140 KEDLNDLNT
+140 KEQLNDLNT
-149 DYSKYK
+149 EFSKYK

-167 YTKFLNDLIK
+167 YTNFYNDLTK
-177 YGGKKTI
+177 YGEKKAI
-184 TRIEEF
+184 TRVDEF
-190 GSTEEA
+190 GNVEEA
-196 EQVDLDN
+196 EKVDLDN

-211 MAISGAIT
+211 MEISGAIT
-219 EAVTQYLE
+219 DAVTQYLE

-251 LGIAKSIL
+251 LGMAQSIL

-285 AKVAIGSICTSL
+285 AKIAIGSICTSL
-297 KDIYIAI
+297 KDMYIAI

-324 SMQEV
+324 SSQEV
-329 LKDALNLLMNTIWI
+329 LKDAQELLMNTIWV
-343 MINEQCIKYTGHTL
+343 MINEQCIKYTGYTL

-376 ARKEKKRRKKEKK
+376 ARKEKKRRKKEQE
-389 EQEKREKEKE
+389 EQE

-408 GNTVS
+408 GGTVS
-413 TKINVDIDPDII
+413 SKINVDVDPDII
-425 KQSLMDELARASD
+425 KQSLMDELSRASD

-450 DSIDEIKMLISQFN
+450 DTIDEIKMLISQFN
-464 NVDLDVLSEGIDS
+464 NVDLDVLTDGIDS
-477 FEDFMNMLIE
+477 FEDFMNMLVE
-487 MGIDSDGAVI
+487 MGLDSDGAVI

-514 TSLQNQIKEQAIS
+514 TSLQNQIEAQAIS
-527 SGLNIAS
+527 SGLNIAA
-534 DIVSNTK
+534 DVVSNTTV
-541 ISKEIKTEHLYDF
+541 STEIKSEHLYDF

-630 FELEGFN
+630 FELDGFN
-637 KTLSEQINAIDEANR
+637 KTLNVQINAIDEVNR
-652 IAQDAAKKKEADEA
+652 FAQETVKKKEAEES

-729 ASGNLLGMVKV
+729 ASGNLLGMIRV

-819 DAITEQRNVMK
+819 DAITEQRNAMK
-830 KDLDKAGNYFN
+830 KDLDKAGNYFD

-848 YPDSKYQDGTLLGL
+848 YPDPKYQDGTLLGL

-893 YDLYT
+893 YNLYI

>member
-8 DLTNSPFNSYDFFSN
+8 DLTNSPGNSYDFFSN
-23 KKIAA
+23 KKMSA

-57 IDVGMVQFD
+57 IDVGIVQFD
-66 DTLPYTKKVE
+66 DTLPYAKKVE
-76 TAQLRIEYYKTELED
+76 TAQLRIEYYKTELKD
-91 AKSWVDALQSEINK
+91 AESWVNALQTEINK
-105 VNSELAEYKD
+105 VNSELTEYQD

-120 KKQDPHSDL
+120 KKQDPHSAL
-129 TKNLKQIIKNC
+129 TTNLKQIVKNY
-140 KEDLNDLNT
+140 KEQLNDLNA
-149 DYSKYK
+149 DFSKYK

-167 YTKFLNDLIK
+167 YTNFYNDLTK
-177 YGGKKTI
+177 YGEKKAI
-184 TRIEEF
+184 TKVDEF
-190 GSTEEA
+190 GNVEEA

-211 MAISGAIT
+211 MEISGAIT
-219 EAVTQYLE
+219 DAVTQYLE

-251 LGIAKSIL
+251 LGMAQSIL
-259 NLMDSALFNIT
+259 NLMDSTLFNIT

-285 AKVAIGSICTSL
+285 AKIAIGSICTSL
-297 KDIYIAI
+297 KDMYIAI

-329 LKDALNLLMNTIWI
+329 LKDAQELLMNTIWV
-343 MINEQCIKYTGHTL
+343 MINEQCIKYTGYTL

-376 ARKEKKRRKKEKK
+376 ARKEQKRRKKEQE
-389 EQEKREKEKE
+389 EQE

-408 GNTVS
+408 GGTVS
-413 TKINVDIDPDII
+413 SKINVDVDPDII
-425 KQSLMDELARASD
+425 KQSLMDELSRASD

-464 NVDLDVLSEGIDS
+464 NVDLDVLSDGIDS
-477 FEDFMNMLIE
+477 FEDFMDMLVE
-487 MGIDSDGAVI
+487 MGLDSDGAVI

-514 TSLQNQIKEQAIS
+514 TSLQNQIEAQAIS
-527 SGLNIAS
+527 SGLHIAA
-534 DIVSNTK
+534 DVVSNTTV
-541 ISKEIKTEHLYDF
+541 STEIKAEHLYDF

-630 FELEGFN
+630 FELDGFN
-637 KTLSEQINAIDEANR
+637 KTLNEQINAIDEANR
-652 IAQDAAKKKEADEA
+652 IAQETAKKKEAEEA

-729 ASGNLLGMVKV
+729 ASGNLLGMIKV

-782 INIGIPDTRKL
+782 INISIPDTRKL
-793 YLYLKNAKSNYE
+793 YLYLKNTKSNYE
-805 IIKQDLPTI
+805 IIKQNLPTI

-819 DAITEQRNVMK
+819 DAITEQRNAMK
-830 KDLDKAGNYFN
+830 KDLDKAGNYFD

>member
-8 DLTNSPFNSYDFFSN
+8 DLTNSPGNSYDFFSN
-23 KKIAA
+23 KKMSA

-57 IDVGMVQFD
+57 IDVGIVQFD
-66 DTLPYTKKVE
+66 DTLPYSKKVE
-76 TAQLRIEYYKTELED
+76 TAQLRIEYYKTELKD
-91 AKSWVDALQSEINK
+91 AESWVNALQTEINK
-105 VNSELAEYKD
+105 VNSELTEYQD

-120 KKQDPHSDL
+120 KKQDPHSAL
-129 TKNLKQIIKNC
+129 TTNLKQIVNNY
-140 KEDLNDLNT
+140 KEQLNDLNT
-149 DYSKYK
+149 EFSKYK

-167 YTKFLNDLIK
+167 YTNFYNDLTK
-177 YGGKKTI
+177 YGEKKAI
-184 TRIEEF
+184 TRVDEF
-190 GSTEEA
+190 GNVEEA
-196 EQVDLDN
+196 EKVDLDN

-211 MAISGAIT
+211 MEISGAIT
-219 EAVTQYLE
+219 DAVTQYLE

-251 LGIAKSIL
+251 LGMAQSIL
-259 NLMDSALFNIT
+259 NLMDSTLFNIT

-285 AKVAIGSICTSL
+285 AKIAIGSICTSL
-297 KDIYIAI
+297 KDMYIAI

-329 LKDALNLLMNTIWI
+329 LKDAQVLLMNTIWV
-343 MINEQCIKYTGHTL
+343 MINEQCIKYTGYTL

-376 ARKEKKRRKKEKK
+376 ARKEQKRRKKEQE
-389 EQEKREKEKE
+389 EQE

-408 GNTVS
+408 GGTVS
-413 TKINVDIDPDII
+413 SKINVDVDPDII
-425 KQSLMDELARASD
+425 KQSLMDELSRASD

-464 NVDLDVLSEGIDS
+464 NVDLDVLTDGIDS
-477 FEDFMNMLIE
+477 FEDFMDMLVE
-487 MGIDSDGAVI
+487 MGLDSDGAVI

-514 TSLQNQIKEQAIS
+514 TSLQNQIEAQAIS
-527 SGLNIAS
+527 SGLHIAA
-534 DIVSNTK
+534 DVVSNTTV
-541 ISKEIKTEHLYDF
+541 STEIKAEHLYDF

-630 FELEGFN
+630 FELDGFN
-637 KTLSEQINAIDEANR
+637 KTLNEQINAIDEANR
-652 IAQDAAKKKEADEA
+652 IAQETAKKKEAEEA

-729 ASGNLLGMVKV
+729 ASGNLLGMIKV

-805 IIKQDLPTI
+805 IIKQGLPTI

-819 DAITEQRNVMK
+819 DAITEQRNAMK
-830 KDLDKAGNYFN
+830 KDLDKAGNYFD

>member
-8 DLTNSPFNSYDFFSN
+8 DLTNSPGNSYDFFSN
-23 KKIAA
+23 KKMSA

-57 IDVGMVQFD
+57 IDVGIVQFD
-66 DTLPYTKKVE
+66 DTLPYSKKVE
-76 TAQLRIEYYKTELED
+76 TAQLRIEYYKTELKNAE
-91 AKSWVDALQSEINK
+91 SWVNALQTEINK
-105 VNSELAEYKD
+105 VNSELTEYQD

-120 KKQDPHSDL
+120 KKQDPHSAL
-129 TKNLKQIIKNC
+129 TTNLKQIVKNY
-140 KEDLNDLNT
+140 KEQLNDLNT
-149 DYSKYK
+149 EFSKYK

-167 YTKFLNDLIK
+167 YTNFYNDLTK
-177 YGGKKTI
+177 YGEKKAI
-184 TRIEEF
+184 TRVDEF
-190 GSTEEA
+190 GNVEEA
-196 EQVDLDN
+196 EKVDLDN

-211 MAISGAIT
+211 MEISGAIT
-219 EAVTQYLE
+219 DAVTQYLE

-251 LGIAKSIL
+251 LGMAQSIL
-259 NLMDSALFNIT
+259 NLMDSTLFNIT

-285 AKVAIGSICTSL
+285 AKIAIGSICTSL
-297 KDIYIAI
+297 KDMYIAI

-324 SMQEV
+324 SIQEV
-329 LKDALNLLMNTIWI
+329 LKDAQELLMNTIWV
-343 MINEQCIKYTGHTL
+343 MINEQCIKYTGYTL

-376 ARKEKKRRKKEKK
+376 ARKEQKRRKKEQE
-389 EQEKREKEKE
+389 EQE

-408 GNTVS
+408 GGTVS
-413 TKINVDIDPDII
+413 SKINVDVDPDII
-425 KQSLMDELARASD
+425 KQSLMDELSRASD

-464 NVDLDVLSEGIDS
+464 NVDLDVLTDGIDS
-477 FEDFMNMLIE
+477 FEDFMDMLVE
-487 MGIDSDGAVI
+487 MGLDSDGAVI

-514 TSLQNQIKEQAIS
+514 TSLQNQIEAQAIS
-527 SGLNIAS
+527 SGLHIAA
-534 DIVSNTK
+534 DVVSNTAV
-541 ISKEIKTEHLYDF
+541 STEIKAEHLYDF

-630 FELEGFN
+630 FELDGFN
-637 KTLSEQINAIDEANR
+637 KTLNEQINAIDEANR
-652 IAQDAAKKKEADEA
+652 IAQETAKKKEAEEA

-729 ASGNLLGMVKV
+729 ASGNLLGMIKV

-805 IIKQDLPTI
+805 IIKQGLPTI

-819 DAITEQRNVMK
+819 EAITEQRNAMK
-830 KDLDKAGNYFN
+830 KDLDKAGNYFD

>member
-8 DLTNSPFNSYDFFSN
+8 DLTNSPGNSYDFFSN
-23 KKIAA
+23 KKMSA

-57 IDVGMVQFD
+57 IDVGIVQFD
-66 DTLPYTKKVE
+66 DTLPYSKKVE
-76 TAQLRIEYYKTELED
+76 TAQLRIEYYKTELKD
-91 AKSWVDALQSEINK
+91 AESWVNALQTEINK
-105 VNSELAEYKD
+105 VNSELTEYQD

-120 KKQDPHSDL
+120 KKQDPHSAL
-129 TKNLKQIIKNC
+129 TTNLKQIVKNY
-140 KEDLNDLNT
+140 KEQLNDLNT
-149 DYSKYK
+149 EFSKYK

-167 YTKFLNDLIK
+167 YTNFYNDLTK
-177 YGGKKTI
+177 YGEKKAI
-184 TRIEEF
+184 TRVDEF
-190 GSTEEA
+190 GNVEEA
-196 EQVDLDN
+196 EKVDLDN

-211 MAISGAIT
+211 MEISGAIT
-219 EAVTQYLE
+219 DAVTQYLE

-251 LGIAKSIL
+251 LGMAQSIL
-259 NLMDSALFNIT
+259 NLMDSTLFNIT

-285 AKVAIGSICTSL
+285 AKIAIGSICTSL
-297 KDIYIAI
+297 KDMYIAI

-324 SMQEV
+324 SIQEV
-329 LKDALNLLMNTIWI
+329 LKDAQELLMNTIWV
-343 MINEQCIKYTGHTL
+343 MINEQCIKYTGYTL

-376 ARKEKKRRKKEKK
+376 ARKEQKRRKKEQE
-389 EQEKREKEKE
+389 EQE

-408 GNTVS
+408 GGTVAS
-413 TKINVDIDPDII
+413 KINVDVDPDII
-425 KQSLMDELARASD
+425 KQSLMDELSRASD

-464 NVDLDVLSEGIDS
+464 NVDLDVLTDGIDS
-477 FEDFMNMLIE
+477 FEDFMDMLVE
-487 MGIDSDGAVI
+487 MGLDSDGAVI

-514 TSLQNQIKEQAIS
+514 TSLQNQIEAQAIS
-527 SGLNIAS
+527 SGLHIAA
-534 DIVSNTK
+534 DIVSNTTV
-541 ISKEIKTEHLYDF
+541 STEIKAEHLYDF

-630 FELEGFN
+630 FELDGFN
-637 KTLSEQINAIDEANR
+637 KTLNEQINAIDEANR
-652 IAQDAAKKKEADEA
+652 SAQETAKKKEAEEA

-729 ASGNLLGMVKV
+729 ASGNLLGMIKV

-805 IIKQDLPTI
+805 IIKQGLPTI

-819 DAITEQRNVMK
+819 DAITEQRNAMK
-830 KDLDKAGNYFN
+830 KDLDKAGNYFD

>member
-8 DLTNSPFNSYDFFSN
+8 DLTNSPGNSYDFFSN
-23 KKIAA
+23 KKMSA

-57 IDVGMVQFD
+57 IDVGIVQFD
-66 DTLPYTKKVE
+66 DTLPYSKKVE
-76 TAQLRIEYYKTELED
+76 TAQLRIEYYKTELKD
-91 AKSWVDALQSEINK
+91 AESWVNALQTEINK
-105 VNSELAEYKD
+105 VNSELTEYQD

-120 KKQDPHSDL
+120 KKQDPHSAL
-129 TKNLKQIIKNC
+129 TTNLKQIVKNY
-140 KEDLNDLNT
+140 KEQLNDLNT
-149 DYSKYK
+149 EFSKYK

-167 YTKFLNDLIK
+167 YTNFYNDLTK
-177 YGGKKTI
+177 YGEKKAI
-184 TRIEEF
+184 TRVDEF
-190 GSTEEA
+190 GNVEEA
-196 EQVDLDN
+196 EKVDLDN

-211 MAISGAIT
+211 MEISGAIT
-219 EAVTQYLE
+219 DAVTQYLE

-251 LGIAKSIL
+251 LGMAQSIL
-259 NLMDSALFNIT
+259 NLMDSTLFNIT

-285 AKVAIGSICTSL
+285 AKIAIGSICTSL
-297 KDIYIAI
+297 KDMYIAI

-324 SMQEV
+324 SIQEV
-329 LKDALNLLMNTIWI
+329 LKDAQELLMNTIWV
-343 MINEQCIKYTGHTL
+343 MINEQCIKYTGYTL

-376 ARKEKKRRKKEKK
+376 ARKEQKRRKKEQE
-389 EQEKREKEKE
+389 EQE

-408 GNTVS
+408 GGTVS
-413 TKINVDIDPDII
+413 SKINVDVDPDII
-425 KQSLMDELARASD
+425 KQSLMDELSRASD

-464 NVDLDVLSEGIDS
+464 NVDLDVLTDGIDS
-477 FEDFMNMLIE
+477 FEDFMDMLVE
-487 MGIDSDGAVI
+487 MGLDSDGAVI

-514 TSLQNQIKEQAIS
+514 TSLQNQIEAQAIS
-527 SGLNIAS
+527 SGLHIAA
-534 DIVSNTK
+534 DVVSNTTVSTERK
-541 ISKEIKTEHLYDF
+541 AEHLYDF

-630 FELEGFN
+630 FELDGFN
-637 KTLSEQINAIDEANR
+637 KTLNEQINAIDEANR
-652 IAQDAAKKKEADEA
+652 IAQETAKKKEAEEA

-729 ASGNLLGMVKV
+729 ASGNLLGMIKV

-805 IIKQDLPTI
+805 IIKQGLPTI

-819 DAITEQRNVMK
+819 DAITEQRNAMK
-830 KDLDKAGNYFN
+830 KDLDKAGNYFD

>member
-8 DLTNSPFNSYDFFSN
+8 DLTNSPGNSYDFFSN
-23 KKIAA
+23 KKMSV

-57 IDVGMVQFD
+57 IDVGIVQFD
-66 DTLPYTKKVE
+66 DTLPYSKKVE
-76 TAQLRIEYYKTELED
+76 TSKLRIEYYKTELKD
-91 AKSWVDALQSEINK
+91 AESWVNALQTEINK
-105 VNSELAEYKD
+105 VNSELTEYQD

-120 KKQDPHSDL
+120 KKQDPHSAL
-129 TKNLKQIIKNC
+129 TTNLKQIVKNY
-140 KEDLNDLNT
+140 KEQLNDLNT
-149 DYSKYK
+149 EFSKYK

-167 YTKFLNDLIK
+167 YTNFYNDLTK
-177 YGGKKTI
+177 YGEKKAI
-184 TRIEEF
+184 TRVDEF
-190 GSTEEA
+190 GNVEEA
-196 EQVDLDN
+196 EKVDLDN

-211 MAISGAIT
+211 MEISGAIT
-219 EAVTQYLE
+219 DAVTQYLE

-251 LGIAKSIL
+251 LGMAQSIL
-259 NLMDSALFNIT
+259 NLMDSTLFNIT

-285 AKVAIGSICTSL
+285 AKIAIGSICTSL
-297 KDIYIAI
+297 KDMYIAI

-324 SMQEV
+324 SIQEV
-329 LKDALNLLMNTIWI
+329 LKDAQELLMNTIWV
-343 MINEQCIKYTGHTL
+343 MINEQCIKYTGYTL

-376 ARKEKKRRKKEKK
+376 ARKEQKRRKKEQE
-389 EQEKREKEKE
+389 EQE

-408 GNTVS
+408 GGTVS
-413 TKINVDIDPDII
+413 TKINVDVDPDII
-425 KQSLMDELARASD
+425 KQSLMDELSRASD

-464 NVDLDVLSEGIDS
+464 NVDLDVLTDGIDS
-477 FEDFMNMLIE
+477 FEDFMDMLVE
-487 MGIDSDGAVI
+487 MGLDSDGAVI

-514 TSLQNQIKEQAIS
+514 TSLQNQIEAQAIS
-527 SGLNIAS
+527 SGLNIAA
-534 DIVSNTK
+534 DVVSNTTV
-541 ISKEIKTEHLYDF
+541 STEIKAEHLYDF

-630 FELEGFN
+630 FELDGFN
-637 KTLSEQINAIDEANR
+637 KTLNEQINAIDEANR
-652 IAQDAAKKKEADEA
+652 IAQETAKKKEAEEA

-729 ASGNLLGMVKV
+729 ASGNLLGMIKV

-805 IIKQDLPTI
+805 IIKQGLPTI

-819 DAITEQRNVMK
+819 DAITEQRNAMK
-830 KDLDKAGNYFN
+830 KDLDKAGNYFD

>member
-8 DLTNSPFNSYDFFSN
+8 DLTNSPGNSYDFFSN
-23 KKIAA
+23 KKMSA

-57 IDVGMVQFD
+57 IDVGIVQFD
-66 DTLPYTKKVE
+66 DTLPYSKKVE
-76 TAQLRIEYYKTELED
+76 TAKLRIEYYKTELKD
-91 AKSWVDALQSEINK
+91 AESWVNALQTEINK
-105 VNSELAEYKD
+105 VNSELTEYQD

-120 KKQDPHSDL
+120 KKQDPHSAL
-129 TKNLKQIIKNC
+129 TTNLKQIIKNC

-167 YTKFLNDLIK
+167 YTNFYNDLTK
-177 YGGKKTI
+177 YGEKKAI
-184 TRIEEF
+184 TRVDEF
-190 GSTEEA
+190 GNVEEA
-196 EQVDLDN
+196 EKVDLDN

-211 MAISGAIT
+211 MEISGAIT
-219 EAVTQYLE
+219 DAVTQYLE

-251 LGIAKSIL
+251 LGMAQSIL
-259 NLMDSALFNIT
+259 NLMDSTLFNIT

-285 AKVAIGSICTSL
+285 AKIAIGSICTSL
-297 KDIYIAI
+297 KDMYIAI

-324 SMQEV
+324 SIQEV
-329 LKDALNLLMNTIWI
+329 LKDAQELLMNTIWV
-343 MINEQCIKYTGHTL
+343 MINEQCIKYTGYTL

-376 ARKEKKRRKKEKK
+376 ARKEQKRRKKEQE
-389 EQEKREKEKE
+389 EQE

-408 GNTVS
+408 GGTVS
-413 TKINVDIDPDII
+413 TKINVDVDPDII
-425 KQSLMDELARASD
+425 KQSLMDELSRASD

-464 NVDLDVLSEGIDS
+464 NVDLDVLSDGIDS
-477 FEDFMNMLIE
+477 FEDFMDMLVE
-487 MGIDSDGAVI
+487 MGLDSDGAVI

-514 TSLQNQIKEQAIS
+514 TSLQNQIEAQAIS
-527 SGLNIAS
+527 SGLHIAA
-534 DIVSNTK
+534 DVVSNTTV
-541 ISKEIKTEHLYDF
+541 STEIKAEHLYDF

-630 FELEGFN
+630 FELDGFN
-637 KTLSEQINAIDEANR
+637 KTLNEQINAIDEANR
-652 IAQDAAKKKEADEA
+652 IAQETAKKKEAEEA

-729 ASGNLLGMVKV
+729 ASGNLLGMIKV

-819 DAITEQRNVMK
+819 DAITEQRNAMK
-830 KDLDKAGNYFN
+830 KDLDKAGNYFD

>member
-8 DLTNSPFNSYDFFSN
+8 DLTNSPGNSYDFFSN
-23 KKIAA
+23 KKMSA
-28 GTVETEDMKKGQH
+28 GTVDTEDMKKGQH

-57 IDVGMVQFD
+57 IDVGIVQFD
-66 DTLPYTKKVE
+66 DTLPYAKKVE
-76 TAQLRIEYYKTELED
+76 TAKLRIEYYKTELKD
-91 AKSWVDALQSEINK
+91 AESWVNALQTEINK
-105 VNSELAEYKD
+105 VNSELTEYQD

-120 KKQDPHSDL
+120 KKQDPHSAL
-129 TKNLKQIIKNC
+129 TTNLKQIVKNY
-140 KEDLNDLNT
+140 KEQLNDLNT
-149 DYSKYK
+149 EFSKYK

-167 YTKFLNDLIK
+167 YTNFYNDLTK
-177 YGGKKTI
+177 YGEKKAI
-184 TRIEEF
+184 TKVDEF
-190 GSTEEA
+190 GNVEEA

-219 EAVTQYLE
+219 DAVTQYLE

-251 LGIAKSIL
+251 LGMAQSIL
-259 NLMDSALFNIT
+259 NLMDSTLFNIT

-297 KDIYIAI
+297 KDMYIAI

-329 LKDALNLLMNTIWI
+329 LKDAQELLMNTIWV
-343 MINEQCIKYTGHTL
+343 MINEQCIKYTGYTL

-376 ARKEKKRRKKEKK
+376 ACKEQKRRKKEQE
-389 EQEKREKEKE
+389 EQE

-408 GNTVS
+408 GGTVS
-413 TKINVDIDPDII
+413 SKINVDVDPDII
-425 KQSLMDELARASD
+425 KQSLMDELSRASD

-464 NVDLDVLSEGIDS
+464 NVDLDVLSDGIDS
-477 FEDFMNMLIE
+477 FEDFMDMLVE
-487 MGIDSDGAVI
+487 MGLDSDGAVI

-514 TSLQNQIKEQAIS
+514 TSLQNQIEAQAIS
-527 SGLNIAS
+527 SGLHIATDIAS
-534 DIVSNTK
+534 NTT
-541 ISKEIKTEHLYDF
+541 ISAEIKAEHLYDF

-637 KTLSEQINAIDEANR
+637 KTLSEQKNAIDEANR
-652 IAQDAAKKKEADEA
+652 IAQETAKKKEAEEA

-729 ASGNLLGMVKV
+729 SSGNLLGMVKV

-749 KAHKSKTNFYTVR
+749 KANKSKTNFYTVR

-819 DAITEQRNVMK
+819 DAITEQRNAMK
-830 KDLDKAGNYFN
+830 KDLDKAGNYFD

>member
-8 DLTNSPFNSYDFFSN
+8 DLTNSPGNSYDFFSN
-23 KKIAA
+23 KKMSA

-57 IDVGMVQFD
+57 IDVGIVQFD
-66 DTLPYTKKVE
+66 DTLPYSKKVE
-76 TAQLRIEYYKTELED
+76 TSKLRIEYYKTELKD
-91 AKSWVDALQSEINK
+91 AESWVNALQTEINK
-105 VNSELAEYKD
+105 VNSELTEYQD

-120 KKQDPHSDL
+120 KKQDPHSAL
-129 TKNLKQIIKNC
+129 TTNLKQIVKNY
-140 KEDLNDLNT
+140 KEQLNDLNT
-149 DYSKYK
+149 EFSKYK

-167 YTKFLNDLIK
+167 YTNFYNDLTK
-177 YGGKKTI
+177 YGEKKAI
-184 TRIEEF
+184 TRVDEF
-190 GSTEEA
+190 GNVEEA
-196 EQVDLDN
+196 EKVDLDN

-211 MAISGAIT
+211 MEISGAIT
-219 EAVTQYLE
+219 DAVTQYLE

-251 LGIAKSIL
+251 LGMAQSIL
-259 NLMDSALFNIT
+259 NLMDSTLFNIT

-285 AKVAIGSICTSL
+285 AKIAIGSICTSL
-297 KDIYIAI
+297 KDMYIAI

-324 SMQEV
+324 SIQEV
-329 LKDALNLLMNTIWI
+329 LKDAQVLLMNTIWV
-343 MINEQCIKYTGHTL
+343 MINEQCIKYTGYTL

-376 ARKEKKRRKKEKK
+376 ARKEQKRRKKEQE
-389 EQEKREKEKE
+389 EQE

-408 GNTVS
+408 GGTVS
-413 TKINVDIDPDII
+413 TKINVDVDPDII
-425 KQSLMDELARASD
+425 KQSLMDELSRASD

-464 NVDLDVLSEGIDS
+464 NVDLDVLTDGIDS
-477 FEDFMNMLIE
+477 FEDFMDMLVE
-487 MGIDSDGAVI
+487 MGLDSDGAVI

-514 TSLQNQIKEQAIS
+514 TSLQNQIEAQAIS
-527 SGLNIAS
+527 SGLHIAA
-534 DIVSNTK
+534 DVVSNTTV
-541 ISKEIKTEHLYDF
+541 STEIKAEHLYDF

-630 FELEGFN
+630 FELDGFN
-637 KTLSEQINAIDEANR
+637 KKLNEQINAIDEANR
-652 IAQDAAKKKEADEA
+652 IAQETAKKKEAEEA

-729 ASGNLLGMVKV
+729 ASGNLLGMIKV

-771 NSITSIGTNVE
+771 NSITNIGTNVE

-819 DAITEQRNVMK
+819 DAITEQRNAMK
-830 KDLDKAGNYFN
+830 KDLDKAGNYFD

>member
-8 DLTNSPFNSYDFFSN
+8 DLTNSPGNSYDFFSN
-23 KKIAA
+23 KKMSA

-57 IDVGMVQFD
+57 IDVGIVQFD
-66 DTLPYTKKVE
+66 DTLPYSKKVE
-76 TAQLRIEYYKTELED
+76 TSKLRIEYYKTELKD
-91 AKSWVDALQSEINK
+91 AESWVNALQTEINK
-105 VNSELAEYKD
+105 VNSELTEYQD

-120 KKQDPHSDL
+120 KKQDPHSAL
-129 TKNLKQIIKNC
+129 TTNLKQIVRNY
-140 KEDLNDLNT
+140 KEQLNDLNT
-149 DYSKYK
+149 EFSKYK

-167 YTKFLNDLIK
+167 YTNFYNDLTK
-177 YGGKKTI
+177 YGEKKAI
-184 TRIEEF
+184 TRVDEF
-190 GSTEEA
+190 GNVEEA
-196 EQVDLDN
+196 EKVDLDN

-211 MAISGAIT
+211 MEISGAIT
-219 EAVTQYLE
+219 DAVTQYLE

-251 LGIAKSIL
+251 LGMAQSIL
-259 NLMDSALFNIT
+259 NLMDSTLFNIT

-285 AKVAIGSICTSL
+285 AKIAIGSICTSL
-297 KDIYIAI
+297 KDMYIAI

-329 LKDALNLLMNTIWI
+329 LKDAQVLLMNTIWV
-343 MINEQCIKYTGHTL
+343 MINEQCIKYTGYTL

-376 ARKEKKRRKKEKK
+376 ARKEQKRRKKEQE
-389 EQEKREKEKE
+389 EQE

-408 GNTVS
+408 GGTVS
-413 TKINVDIDPDII
+413 SKINVDVDPDII
-425 KQSLMDELARASD
+425 KQSLMDELSRASD

-464 NVDLDVLSEGIDS
+464 NVDLDVLTDGIDS
-477 FEDFMNMLIE
+477 FEDFMDMLVE
-487 MGIDSDGAVI
+487 MGLDSDGAVI

-514 TSLQNQIKEQAIS
+514 TSLQNQIEAQAIS
-527 SGLNIAS
+527 SGLHIAA
-534 DIVSNTK
+534 DVVSNTTV
-541 ISKEIKTEHLYDF
+541 STEMKTKHLYDF

-630 FELEGFN
+630 FELDGFN
-637 KTLSEQINAIDEANR
+637 KTLNEQINAIDEANR
-652 IAQDAAKKKEADEA
+652 IAQETAKKKEAEEA

-729 ASGNLLGMVKV
+729 ASGNLLGMIKV

-819 DAITEQRNVMK
+819 DAITEQRNAMK
-830 KDLDKAGNYFN
+830 KDLDKAGNYFD

>member
-8 DLTNSPFNSYDFFSN
+8 DLTNSPGNSYDFFSN
-23 KKIAA
+23 KKMSA

-57 IDVGMVQFD
+57 IDVGIVQFD
-66 DTLPYTKKVE
+66 DTLPYSKKVE
-76 TAQLRIEYYKTELED
+76 TSKLRIEYYKTELKD
-91 AKSWVDALQSEINK
+91 AESWVNALQTEINK
-105 VNSELAEYKD
+105 VNSELTEYQD
-115 QYEEA
+115 QYEEV
-120 KKQDPHSDL
+120 KKQDPHSVI
-129 TKNLKQIIKNC
+129 TTNLKQIVKNY
-140 KEDLNDLNT
+140 KEQLNDLNT
-149 DYSKYK
+149 EFSKYK

-167 YTKFLNDLIK
+167 YTNFYNDLTK
-177 YGGKKTI
+177 YGEKKAI
-184 TRIEEF
+184 TRVDEF
-190 GSTEEA
+190 GNVEEA
-196 EQVDLDN
+196 EKVDLDN

-211 MAISGAIT
+211 MEISGAIT
-219 EAVTQYLE
+219 DAVTQYLE

-251 LGIAKSIL
+251 LGMAQSIL
-259 NLMDSALFNIT
+259 NLMDSTLFNIT

-285 AKVAIGSICTSL
+285 AKIAIGSICTSL
-297 KDIYIAI
+297 KDMYIAI

-324 SMQEV
+324 SIQEV
-329 LKDALNLLMNTIWI
+329 LKDAQELLMNTIWV
-343 MINEQCIKYTGHTL
+343 MINEQCIKYTGYTL

-376 ARKEKKRRKKEKK
+376 ARKEQKRRKKEQE
-389 EQEKREKEKE
+389 EQE

-408 GNTVS
+408 GGTVS
-413 TKINVDIDPDII
+413 SKINVDVDPDII
-425 KQSLMDELARASD
+425 KQSLMDELSRASD

-464 NVDLDVLSEGIDS
+464 NVDLDVLTDGIDS
-477 FEDFMNMLIE
+477 FEDFMDMLVE
-487 MGIDSDGAVI
+487 MGLDSDGAVI

-514 TSLQNQIKEQAIS
+514 ISLQNQIEAQAIS
-527 SGLNIAS
+527 SGLHIAA
-534 DIVSNTK
+534 DIVSNTTV
-541 ISKEIKTEHLYDF
+541 STEIKAEHLYDF

-630 FELEGFN
+630 FELDGFN
-637 KTLSEQINAIDEANR
+637 KTLNEQINAIDEANR
-652 IAQDAAKKKEADEA
+652 IAQETAKKKEAEEA

-729 ASGNLLGMVKV
+729 ASGNLLGMIKV

-771 NSITSIGTNVE
+771 NSITSIGTNIE

-819 DAITEQRNVMK
+819 DAITEQRNAMK
-830 KDLDKAGNYFN
+830 KDLDKAGNYFD

-848 YPDSKYQDGTLLGL
+848 YPDSKYKDGTLLGL

>member
-8 DLTNSPFNSYDFFSN
+8 DLTNSPGNSYDFFSN
-23 KKIAA
+23 KKMSA

-57 IDVGMVQFD
+57 IDVGIVQFD
-66 DTLPYTKKVE
+66 DTLPYSKKVE
-76 TAQLRIEYYKTELED
+76 TAQLRIEYYKTELKD
-91 AKSWVDALQSEINK
+91 AESWVNALQTEINK
-105 VNSELAEYKD
+105 VNSELTEYQD

-120 KKQDPHSDL
+120 KKQDPHSAL
-129 TKNLKQIIKNC
+129 TTNLKQIVKNY
-140 KEDLNDLNT
+140 KEQLNDLNT
-149 DYSKYK
+149 EFSKYK

-167 YTKFLNDLIK
+167 YTNFYNDLTK
-177 YGGKKTI
+177 YGEKKAI
-184 TRIEEF
+184 TRVDEF
-190 GSTEEA
+190 GNVEEA
-196 EQVDLDN
+196 EKVDLDN

-211 MAISGAIT
+211 MEISGAIT
-219 EAVTQYLE
+219 DAVTQYLE
-227 VTIQSLIAGGASN
+227 VTIQSLIAGGTSN

-251 LGIAKSIL
+251 LGMAQSIL
-259 NLMDSALFNIT
+259 NLMDSTLFNIT

-285 AKVAIGSICTSL
+285 AKIAIGSICTSL
-297 KDIYIAI
+297 KDMYIAI

-324 SMQEV
+324 SIQEV
-329 LKDALNLLMNTIWI
+329 LKDAQELLMNTIWV
-343 MINEQCIKYTGHTL
+343 MINEQCIKYTGYTL

-376 ARKEKKRRKKEKK
+376 ARKEQKRRKKEQE
-389 EQEKREKEKE
+389 EQEKV
-399 KETGIQHSS
+399 TGIQHSS
-408 GNTVS
+408 GGTVS
-413 TKINVDIDPDII
+413 SKINVDVDPDII
-425 KQSLMDELARASD
+425 KQSLMDELSRASD

-464 NVDLDVLSEGIDS
+464 NVDLDVLTDGIDS
-477 FEDFMNMLIE
+477 FEDFMDMLVE
-487 MGIDSDGAVI
+487 MGLDSDGAVI

-514 TSLQNQIKEQAIS
+514 TSLQNQIEAQAIS
-527 SGLNIAS
+527 SGLHIAA
-534 DIVSNTK
+534 DVVSNTTV
-541 ISKEIKTEHLYDF
+541 STEIKAEHLYDF

-630 FELEGFN
+630 FELDGFN
-637 KTLSEQINAIDEANR
+637 KTLNEQINAIDEANR
-652 IAQDAAKKKEADEA
+652 IAQETAKKKEAEEA

-675 EEEYTGDP
+675 EEEYTSDP

-729 ASGNLLGMVKV
+729 ASGNLLGMIKV

-819 DAITEQRNVMK
+819 DAITEQRNAMK
-830 KDLDKAGNYFN
+830 KDLDKAGNYFD

-848 YPDSKYQDGTLLGL
+848 YPDPKYQDGTLLGL

>member
-8 DLTNSPFNSYDFFSN
+8 DLTNSPGNSYDFFSN
-23 KKIAA
+23 KKMSA

-57 IDVGMVQFD
+57 IDVGIVQFD
-66 DTLPYTKKVE
+66 DTLPYSKKVE
-76 TAQLRIEYYKTELED
+76 TAQLRIEYYKTELKD
-91 AKSWVDALQSEINK
+91 AESWVNALQTEINK
-105 VNSELAEYKD
+105 VNSELTEYQD

-120 KKQDPHSDL
+120 KKQDPHSAL
-129 TKNLKQIIKNC
+129 TTNLKQIVKNY
-140 KEDLNDLNT
+140 KEQLNDLNT
-149 DYSKYK
+149 EFSKYK

-167 YTKFLNDLIK
+167 YTNFYNDLTK
-177 YGGKKTI
+177 YGEKKAI
-184 TRIEEF
+184 TRVDEF
-190 GSTEEA
+190 GNVEEA
-196 EQVDLDN
+196 EKVDLDN

-211 MAISGAIT
+211 MEISGAIT
-219 EAVTQYLE
+219 DAVTQYLE

-251 LGIAKSIL
+251 LGMAQSIL
-259 NLMDSALFNIT
+259 NLMDSTLFNIT

-285 AKVAIGSICTSL
+285 AKIAIGSICTSL
-297 KDIYIAI
+297 KDMYIAI

-324 SMQEV
+324 SIQEV
-329 LKDALNLLMNTIWI
+329 LKDAQELLMNTIWV
-343 MINEQCIKYTGHTL
+343 MINEQCIKYTGYTL

-376 ARKEKKRRKKEKK
+376 ARKEQKRRKKEQE
-389 EQEKREKEKE
+389 EQE

-408 GNTVS
+408 GGTVS
-413 TKINVDIDPDII
+413 SKINVDVDPDII
-425 KQSLMDELARASD
+425 KQSLMDELSRASD

-464 NVDLDVLSEGIDS
+464 NVDLDVLTDGIDS
-477 FEDFMNMLIE
+477 FEDFMDMLVE
-487 MGIDSDGAVI
+487 MGLDSDGAVI

-514 TSLQNQIKEQAIS
+514 TSLQNQIEAQAIS
-527 SGLNIAS
+527 SGLHIAAE
-534 DIVSNTK
+534 VMSNTTV
-541 ISKEIKTEHLYDF
+541 STEIKAEHLYDF

-630 FELEGFN
+630 FELDGFN
-637 KTLSEQINAIDEANR
+637 KTLNEQINAIDEANR
-652 IAQDAAKKKEADEA
+652 IAQETTKKKEAEEA

-729 ASGNLLGMVKV
+729 ASGNLLGMIKV

-805 IIKQDLPTI
+805 IIKQGLPTI

-819 DAITEQRNVMK
+819 DAITEQRNAMK
-830 KDLDKAGNYFN
+830 KDLDKAGNYFD

>member
-8 DLTNSPFNSYDFFSN
+8 DLTNSPGSSYDFFSN
-23 KKIAA
+23 KKMSA
-28 GTVETEDMKKGQH
+28 GTVETADMKQGQH

-57 IDVGMVQFD
+57 IDVGIVQFD

-76 TAQLRIEYYKTELED
+76 TAQVRIEYYKTELKD
-91 AKSWVDALQSEINK
+91 AESWVKALQTEINK
-105 VNSELAEYKD
+105 VNSELTEYQE

-120 KKQDPHSDL
+120 KKQDSHSAL
-129 TKNLKQIIKNC
+129 TNNLKQIVKNYR
-140 KEDLNDLNT
+140 EQLNDLNT
-149 DYSKYK
+149 EFSKYK

-167 YTKFLNDLIK
+167 YTNFFNDLTK
-177 YGGKKTI
+177 YGEKKAI
-184 TRIEEF
+184 TRVDEF
-190 GSTEEA
+190 GNVEEA

-219 EAVTQYLE
+219 DAVTQYLE

-240 LMNNLGINQET
+240 LMSSLGINQET
-251 LGIAKSIL
+251 LGMAQSIL
-259 NLMDSALFNIT
+259 NLMDSTLFNIT

-275 FPKNIQMLPS
+275 FPKNIQMVPS
-285 AKVAIGSICTSL
+285 AKIAMGSICTSL
-297 KDIYIAI
+297 KDMYQAI
-304 YNDLENE
+304 YTDLENQ

-324 SMQEV
+324 SMQEA
-329 LKDALNLLMNTIWI
+329 LKDAQVLLMNTIWV
-343 MINEQCIKYTGHTL
+343 MINEQCIKYTGYTL

-376 ARKEKKRRKKEKK
+376 ARKEQKRRKKEQE
-389 EQEKREKEKE
+389 EQE

-408 GNTVS
+408 GGTIS
-413 TKINVDIDPDII
+413 SKINVDVDPDII

-450 DSIDEIKMLISQFN
+450 DSIDEIKMLIDQFN
-464 NVDLDVLSEGIDS
+464 NVDLDVLSDGIDS
-477 FEDFMNMLIE
+477 FEDFMDMLVE
-487 MGIDSDGAVI
+487 MGLDSDGAVI

-514 TSLQNQIKEQAIS
+514 TSLQNQIEAQAIS
-527 SGLNIAS
+527 SGLRIAS
-534 DIVSNTK
+534 DIASNTT
-541 ISKEIKTEHLYDF
+541 ISTEIKAEHLYDF

-596 DSSSVLSIINAIDEG
+596 DASSVLSIINAIDEG

-630 FELEGFN
+630 FELDGFN
-637 KTLSEQINAIDEANR
+637 KTLQEQKDAIDEANR
-652 IAQDAAKKKEADEA
+652 IAQETAKKKEAEEA

-683 TKATKRPTFQLV
+683 TKATQRPTFQLV

-729 ASGNLLGMVKV
+729 ASGNLLGMIKV

-771 NSITSIGTNVE
+771 NSITSIGTNIE

-793 YLYLKNAKSNYE
+793 YLYLKNTKSNYE

-819 DAITEQRNVMK
+819 DAITEQRNAMK
-830 KDLDKAGNYFN
+830 KDLDKAGNYFD

>member
-8 DLTNSPFNSYDFFSN
+8 DLTNSPGNSYDFFSN
-23 KKIAA
+23 KKMSA

-57 IDVGMVQFD
+57 IDVGIVQFD
-66 DTLPYTKKVE
+66 DTLPYSKKVE
-76 TAQLRIEYYKTELED
+76 TSKLRIEYYKTELKNAE
-91 AKSWVDALQSEINK
+91 SWVNTLQTEINK
-105 VNSELAEYKD
+105 VNSELTEYQD

-120 KKQDPHSDL
+120 KKQDPHSAL
-129 TKNLKQIIKNC
+129 TTNLKQIVKNY
-140 KEDLNDLNT
+140 KEQLNDLNT
-149 DYSKYK
+149 EFSKYK

-167 YTKFLNDLIK
+167 YTNFYNDLTK
-177 YGGKKTI
+177 YGEKKAI
-184 TRIEEF
+184 TRVDEF
-190 GSTEEA
+190 GNVEEA
-196 EQVDLDN
+196 EKVDLDN

-211 MAISGAIT
+211 MEISGAIT
-219 EAVTQYLE
+219 DAVTQYLE

-251 LGIAKSIL
+251 LGMAQSIL
-259 NLMDSALFNIT
+259 NLMDSTLFNIT

-285 AKVAIGSICTSL
+285 AKIAIGSICTSL
-297 KDIYIAI
+297 KDMYIAI

-324 SMQEV
+324 SIQEV
-329 LKDALNLLMNTIWI
+329 LKDAQELLMNTIWV
-343 MINEQCIKYTGHTL
+343 MINEQCIKYTGYTL

-376 ARKEKKRRKKEKK
+376 ARKEQKRRKKEQE
-389 EQEKREKEKE
+389 EQE

-408 GNTVS
+408 GGTVS
-413 TKINVDIDPDII
+413 SKINVDVDPDII
-425 KQSLMDELARASD
+425 KQSLMDELSRASD

-464 NVDLDVLSEGIDS
+464 NVDLDVLTDGIDS
-477 FEDFMNMLIE
+477 FEDFMDMLVE
-487 MGIDSDGAVI
+487 MGLDSDGAVI

-514 TSLQNQIKEQAIS
+514 TSLQNQIEAQAIS
-527 SGLNIAS
+527 SGLHIAA
-534 DIVSNTK
+534 DIVSNTTV
-541 ISKEIKTEHLYDF
+541 STEIKAEHLYDF

-630 FELEGFN
+630 FELDGFN
-637 KTLSEQINAIDEANR
+637 KTLNEQINAIDEANR
-652 IAQDAAKKKEADEA
+652 IAQETAKKKEAEEA

-729 ASGNLLGMVKV
+729 ASGNLLGMIKV

-819 DAITEQRNVMK
+819 DAITEQRNAMK
-830 KDLDKAGNYFN
+830 KDLDKAGNYFD

>member
-8 DLTNSPFNSYDFFSN
+8 DLTNSPGNSYDFFSN
-23 KKIAA
+23 KKMSA

-57 IDVGMVQFD
+57 IDVGIVQFD
-66 DTLPYTKKVE
+66 DTLPYSKKVE
-76 TAQLRIEYYKTELED
+76 TAKLRIEYYKTELKNAE
-91 AKSWVDALQSEINK
+91 SWVNALQTEINK
-105 VNSELAEYKD
+105 VNSELTEYQD

-120 KKQDPHSDL
+120 KKQDPHSAL
-129 TKNLKQIIKNC
+129 TTNLKQIVKNY
-140 KEDLNDLNT
+140 KEQLNDLNIEF
-149 DYSKYK
+149 SKYK

-167 YTKFLNDLIK
+167 YTNFYNDLTK
-177 YGGKKTI
+177 YGEKKAI
-184 TRIEEF
+184 TKVDEF
-190 GSTEEA
+190 GNVEEA

-203 LDINQAPG
+203 LDISQAPG
-211 MAISGAIT
+211 MEISGAIT
-219 EAVTQYLE
+219 DAVTQYLE

-251 LGIAKSIL
+251 LGMAQSIL
-259 NLMDSALFNIT
+259 NLMDSTLFNIT

-285 AKVAIGSICTSL
+285 AKIAIGSICTSL
-297 KDIYIAI
+297 KDMYIAI

-324 SMQEV
+324 SIQEV
-329 LKDALNLLMNTIWI
+329 LKDAQELLMNTIWV
-343 MINEQCIKYTGHTL
+343 MINEQCIKYTGYTL

-376 ARKEKKRRKKEKK
+376 ARKEQKRRKKEQE
-389 EQEKREKEKE
+389 EQE

-408 GNTVS
+408 GGTVS
-413 TKINVDIDPDII
+413 TKINVDVDPDII
-425 KQSLMDELARASD
+425 KQSLMDELSRASD

-464 NVDLDVLSEGIDS
+464 NVDLDVLTDGIDS
-477 FEDFMNMLIE
+477 FEDFMDMLVE
-487 MGIDSDGAVI
+487 MGLDSDGAVI

-514 TSLQNQIKEQAIS
+514 TSLQNQIEAQAIS
-527 SGLNIAS
+527 SGLHIAA
-534 DIVSNTK
+534 DVVSNTAV
-541 ISKEIKTEHLYDF
+541 STEIKAEHLYDF

-630 FELEGFN
+630 FELDGFN

-652 IAQDAAKKKEADEA
+652 IAQETAKKKEAEEA

-729 ASGNLLGMVKV
+729 ASGNLLGMIKV

-830 KDLDKAGNYFN
+830 KDLDKAGNYFD

>member
-8 DLTNSPFNSYDFFSN
+8 NLTNSSGNSYDFFSN
-23 KKIAA
+23 KKMSA

-57 IDVGMVQFD
+57 IDVGIVQFD

-76 TAQLRIEYYKTELED
+76 TAQLRIEYYKTELKD
-91 AKSWVDALQSEINK
+91 AESWVKALQTEINK
-105 VNSELAEYKD
+105 VNSELTEYQN

-120 KKQDPHSDL
+120 KKQDPHSAL
-129 TKNLKQIIKNC
+129 TTNLKQIIKNY
-140 KEDLNDLNT
+140 KEQLNDLNT
-149 DYSKYK
+149 EFSKYK

-167 YTKFLNDLIK
+167 YTNFYNDLTK
-177 YGGKKTI
+177 YGEKKAI
-184 TRIEEF
+184 TKVDEF
-190 GSTEEA
+190 GNVEEA

-219 EAVTQYLE
+219 DAVTQYLE

-251 LGIAKSIL
+251 LGMAQSIL
-259 NLMDSALFNIT
+259 NLMDSTLFNIT

-275 FPKNIQMLPS
+275 FPKNIQMVPS
-285 AKVAIGSICTSL
+285 AKIAIGSICTSL
-297 KDIYIAI
+297 KDMYQAIYI
-304 YNDLENE
+304 DLENQ

-324 SMQEV
+324 SMQEA
-329 LKDALNLLMNTIWI
+329 LKDAQVLLMNTIWT
-343 MINEQCIKYTGHTL
+343 MINEQCVKYTGYTL

-376 ARKEKKRRKKEKK
+376 ARKEQKRRKKEQE
-389 EQEKREKEKE
+389 EQE

-408 GNTVS
+408 GGTIS
-413 TKINVDIDPDII
+413 SKINVDVDPDII
-425 KQSLMDELARASD
+425 KQSLMDELSRASD

-464 NVDLDVLSEGIDS
+464 NVDLDVLTDGIDS
-477 FEDFMNMLIE
+477 FEDFMDMLVE
-487 MGIDSDGAVI
+487 MGLDSDGAVI

-514 TSLQNQIKEQAIS
+514 ASLQNQMEAQAIS
-527 SGLNIAS
+527 SGLHIAAGIAS
-534 DIVSNTK
+534 NTTVST
-541 ISKEIKTEHLYDF
+541 EIKAEHLYDF

-582 VLSNAHQKDGTKIF
+582 VLSNAHQKDGQKIF
-596 DSSSVLSIINAIDEG
+596 DASSVLSIINAIDEG

-637 KTLSEQINAIDEANR
+637 KTLSEQKNAIDEANR
-652 IAQDAAKKKEADEA
+652 IAQETAKKKEAEEA

-819 DAITEQRNVMK
+819 DAIAEQRNVMK
-830 KDLDKAGNYFN
+830 KDLDKAGNYFD

>member
-8 DLTNSPFNSYDFFSN
+8 DLTNSPGNSYDFFSN
-23 KKIAA
+23 KKMSA

-57 IDVGMVQFD
+57 IDVGIVQFD
-66 DTLPYTKKVE
+66 DTLPYSKKVE
-76 TAQLRIEYYKTELED
+76 TAQLRIEYYKTELKD
-91 AKSWVDALQSEINK
+91 AESWVNALQTEINK
-105 VNSELAEYKD
+105 VNSKLTEYQD

-120 KKQDPHSDL
+120 KKQDPHSAL
-129 TKNLKQIIKNC
+129 TTNLKQIVKNY
-140 KEDLNDLNT
+140 KEQLNDLNT
-149 DYSKYK
+149 EFSKYK

-167 YTKFLNDLIK
+167 YTNFYNDLTK
-177 YGGKKTI
+177 YGEKKAI
-184 TRIEEF
+184 TRVDEF
-190 GSTEEA
+190 GNVEEA
-196 EQVDLDN
+196 EKVDLDN

-211 MAISGAIT
+211 MEISGAIT
-219 EAVTQYLE
+219 DAVTQYLE

-251 LGIAKSIL
+251 LGMAQSIL
-259 NLMDSALFNIT
+259 NLMDSTLFNIT

-285 AKVAIGSICTSL
+285 AKIAIGSICTSL
-297 KDIYIAI
+297 KDMYIAI

-324 SMQEV
+324 SIQEV
-329 LKDALNLLMNTIWI
+329 LKDAQELLMNTIWV
-343 MINEQCIKYTGHTL
+343 MINEQCIKYTGYTL

-376 ARKEKKRRKKEKK
+376 ARKEQKRRKKEQE
-389 EQEKREKEKE
+389 EQE

-408 GNTVS
+408 GGTVS
-413 TKINVDIDPDII
+413 TKINVDVDPDII
-425 KQSLMDELARASD
+425 KQSLMDELSRASD

-464 NVDLDVLSEGIDS
+464 NVDLDVLTDGIDS
-477 FEDFMNMLIE
+477 FEDFMDMLVE
-487 MGIDSDGAVI
+487 MGLDSDGAVI

-514 TSLQNQIKEQAIS
+514 TSLQNQIEAQAIS
-527 SGLNIAS
+527 SGLHIAA
-534 DIVSNTK
+534 DVVSNTAV
-541 ISKEIKTEHLYDF
+541 STEIKAEHLYDF

-630 FELEGFN
+630 FELDGFN
-637 KTLSEQINAIDEANR
+637 KKLNEQINAIDEANR
-652 IAQDAAKKKEADEA
+652 IAQEIAKKKEAEEA

-729 ASGNLLGMVKV
+729 ASGNLLGMIKV

-819 DAITEQRNVMK
+819 DAITEQRNAMK
-830 KDLDKAGNYFN
+830 KDLDKAGNYFD

>member
-8 DLTNSPFNSYDFFSN
+8 DLTNSPGNSYDFFSN
-23 KKIAA
+23 KKMSA

-57 IDVGMVQFD
+57 IDVGIVQFD
-66 DTLPYTKKVE
+66 DTLPYSKKVE
-76 TAQLRIEYYKTELED
+76 TSKLRIEYYKTELKD
-91 AKSWVDALQSEINK
+91 AESWVNALQTEINK
-105 VNSELAEYKD
+105 VNSELTEYQD

-120 KKQDPHSDL
+120 KKQDPHSAL
-129 TKNLKQIIKNC
+129 TTNLKQIVKNY
-140 KEDLNDLNT
+140 KEQLNDLNT
-149 DYSKYK
+149 EFSKYK

-167 YTKFLNDLIK
+167 YTNFYNDLTK
-177 YGGKKTI
+177 YGEKKAI
-184 TRIEEF
+184 TRVDEF
-190 GSTEEA
+190 GNVEEA
-196 EQVDLDN
+196 EKVDLDN

-211 MAISGAIT
+211 MEISGAIT
-219 EAVTQYLE
+219 DAVTQYLE

-251 LGIAKSIL
+251 LGMAQSIL
-259 NLMDSALFNIT
+259 NLMDSTFFNIT

-285 AKVAIGSICTSL
+285 AKIAIGSICTSL
-297 KDIYIAI
+297 KDMYIAI

-324 SMQEV
+324 SIQEV
-329 LKDALNLLMNTIWI
+329 LKDAQELLMNTIWV
-343 MINEQCIKYTGHTL
+343 MINEQCIKYTGYTL

-376 ARKEKKRRKKEKK
+376 ARKEQKRRKKEQE
-389 EQEKREKEKE
+389 EQE

-408 GNTVS
+408 GGTVS
-413 TKINVDIDPDII
+413 SKINVDVDPDII
-425 KQSLMDELARASD
+425 KQSLMDELSRASD

-464 NVDLDVLSEGIDS
+464 NVDLDVLTDGIDS
-477 FEDFMNMLIE
+477 FEDFMDMLVE
-487 MGIDSDGAVI
+487 MGLDSDGAVI

-514 TSLQNQIKEQAIS
+514 TSLQNQIEAQAIS
-527 SGLNIAS
+527 SGLHIAA
-534 DIVSNTK
+534 DVVSNTTV
-541 ISKEIKTEHLYDF
+541 STEIKAEHLYDF

-630 FELEGFN
+630 FELDGFN

-652 IAQDAAKKKEADEA
+652 IAQETAKKKEAEEA

-729 ASGNLLGMVKV
+729 ASGNLLGMIKV

-819 DAITEQRNVMK
+819 DAITEQRNAMK
-830 KDLDKAGNYFN
+830 KDLDKAGNYFD